1 MSEEVNLSE
10 ESNNSENE
18 ANNPE
23 NEANNSENE
32 PLDQKE
38 LLEDVAEIRQMI
50 HQQRFAECNPM
61 LFAII
66 KNCPNQQ
73 PYIHRLVQGL
83 LSTVIA
89 NLSLFQRKKMS
100 SVMLGFLKQ
109 DAKAIKEFEIPET
122 TPETRAKLVSEAIS
136 ELDQF
141 LVDVE
146 MDIRSELGVFKD
158 LKKKG
163 EEIDVK
169 EVKPTLEKFV
179 SREAML
185 FLNHDLSK
193 EEQDQAS
200 ATLYQEW
207 EECREKIFGRFVSSG
222 HWNDEE
228 RAEVKDTILSP
239 TVDSLTSQLL
249 VSAITLSAAT
259 VFDMGKFTLLY
270 DIYRQ
275 TDDDEVKVRAL
286 LGWLLV
292 SMNSS
297 CYEQHPDF
305 LSFAEQLTE
314 DCKNDSDLLAEIIK
328 AQKMLA
334 VTVFSEQKSIDYTN
348 DIMSSL
354 SKRFLGDLKNKV
366 ADLLEADEDM
376 RNIFGVEDD
385 EETSDEESPIRS
397 VDINTD
403 EDGDP
408 ALNVGVDS
416 PLSMDEMMDKGIDI
430 LLPQFKMLRDQTEFF
445 THLYNWFMPFYL
457 KNPHITE
464 ALGFVDEKR
473 KFCKAF
479 CSTAR
484 SCPADAY
491 SLANL
496 IVSHPNEIPEN
507 IVDCYDDPE
516 DEEDGSKPA
525 DEEEIVNEFFK
536 EPEEHRAKR
545 IRINY
550 IRNLLRFSKFYKE
563 KDELFT
569 ILDELDDDKPAYA
582 VLAGPLFQDEFFDKY
597 RMAIARYSFR
607 REFPDMVDVMLE
619 GVPCDTLEMHFMKGW
634 VCMQKEDDHSLRMAV
649 DHFKEMLKMQPDMK
663 PVYLQ
668 LGICY
673 RKLCQVDEY
682 LENFDKLMEFK
693 DSFSEEEL
701 FELKLEKLKF
711 IVMNNRLEEA
721 MPLAYELDYTHPE
734 SQMAG
739 ALLTQLLIKIGGEH
753 TEGNFQKAHQR
764 LDEYFAEVNEL
775 FGSFEKMKKSGKDP
789 KNMMM
794 QAMDLFFK
802 MMKNDKAAEAYNNY
816 SLGLLAL
823 IEHQPKKAVG
833 PFFRAYAY
841 YEDKDQDVF
850 FEVLR
855 EDYKW
860 LKNYGCSFTDIMI
873 IYNQVVAEHQQSQ
886 EELKKY
892 ADKSE

>member
-10 ESNNSENE
+10 ESNN
-18 ANNPE
+18 PE
-23 NEANNSENE
+23 EVLA
-32 PLDQKE
+32 QKE
-38 LLEDVAEIRQMI
+38 LLEDVVEIRQMI

-66 KNCPNQQ
+66 KNSPNHL

-89 NLSLFQRKKMS
+89 SLSLFQRKKMS
-100 SVMLGFLKQ
+100 TEMLDFLKL
-109 DAKAIKEFEIPET
+109 DAKAIKEFKIPET
-122 TPETRAKLVSEAIS
+122 TPEARAKLVSDAIS

-141 LVDVE
+141 LVDIE
-146 MDIRSELGVFKD
+146 MDIRSEQGIFKD
-158 LKKKG
+158 LKKQG
-163 EEIDVK
+163 EAIDIK

-200 ATLYQEW
+200 VRLYQEW
-207 EECREKIFGRFVSSG
+207 EEYREKIFDRFVSSG
-222 HWNDEE
+222 YWNDEE
-228 RAEVKDTILSP
+228 RAVVKDTILSP

-259 VFDMGKFTLLY
+259 VFDMGKFTLLF

-275 TDDDEVKVRAL
+275 ADDDEVKVRAL

-292 SMNSS
+292 SMKSNS
-297 CYEQHPDF
+297 YEQHPDF
-305 LSFAEQLTE
+305 RSFAEQLTE
-314 DCKNDSDLLAEIIK
+314 DCKNDPDLLAEIIK

-348 DIMSSL
+348 DIMASL
-354 SKRFLGDLKNKV
+354 SKRFLGDLKDKV
-366 ADLLEADEDM
+366 ANLLEADEDM
-376 RNIFGVEDD
+376 QNIFGIEDD
-385 EETSDEESPIRS
+385 EETSEESPIRS

-403 EDGDP
+403 EDGIPNLD
-408 ALNVGVDS
+408 VDMDS

-516 DEEDGSKPA
+516 DEGDGSEPA

-536 EPEEHRAKR
+536 EPGEHRAKR

-550 IRNLLRFSKFYKE
+550 IRNLLRFSKFYTA
-563 KDELFT
+563 KDEIFN

-607 REFPDMVDVMLE
+607 REFPDLVEVMLE

-634 VCMQKEDDHSLRMAV
+634 VCMQKGDNHSLCMAV
-649 DHFKEMLKMQPDMK
+649 DHFKKMLKIKPDMK
-663 PVYLQ
+663 QVYLQ

-673 RKLCQVDEY
+673 RNLIQVDEY

-701 FELKLEKLKF
+701 FELKLDKLKF
-711 IVMNNRLEEA
+711 IVMNNRFEEA

-734 SQMAG
+734 NQMAG

-753 TEGNFQKAHQR
+753 AEENFQKAHQR

-775 FGSFEKMKKSGKDP
+775 FGSFEKMKKEGKDT

-802 MMKNDKAAEAYNNY
+802 MMKNDKLAEAYNNY

-823 IEHQPKKAVG
+823 IEHQPKKAMG

-841 YEDKDQDVF
+841 YVEKDENVF
-850 FEVLR
+850 FEALK

-860 LKNYGCSFTDIMI
+860 LKNYGCSYTDLMI
-873 IYNQVVAEHQQSQ
+873 IYNQVVAEHQKSQ
-886 EELKKY
+886 EEIKKY

>member
-10 ESNNSENE
+10 ESNN
-18 ANNPE
+18 PE
-23 NEANNSENE
+23 EDV
-32 PLDQKE
+32 LDQDF
-38 LLEDVAEIRQMI
+38 LLEKVDEMRDLI
-50 HQQRFAECNPM
+50 HQQRFTECKPI
-61 LFAII
+61 LVAIFE
-66 KNCPNQQ
+66 NCPNHKQ
-73 PYIHRLVQGL
+73 YMRRLMHGL
-83 LSTVIA
+83 LKTVLA
-89 NLSLFQRKKMS
+89 NMSLLQCKKLPDD
-100 SVMLGFLKQ
+100 MLGFLKQ
-109 DAKAIKEFEIPET
+109 YVKPSEELDIPEM
-122 TPETRAKLVSEAIS
+122 TPEARTKFVFGAVS
-136 ELDQF
+136 ELDQL
-141 LVDVE
+141 LVDIE
-146 MDIRSELGVFKD
+146 MDIRSDQGIFKD
-158 LKKKG
+158 LKKQG
-163 EEIDVK
+163 EAIDIK

-200 ATLYQEW
+200 ARLYQEW
-207 EECREKIFGRFVSSG
+207 EEFREKIFDRFVSSG
-222 HWNDEE
+222 YWNNEE
-228 RAEVKDTILSP
+228 RAVVKDTILSP

-270 DIYRQ
+270 HIYRLA
-275 TDDDEVKVRAL
+275 DDDEVKVRAL

-292 SMNSS
+292 STNCG
-297 CYEQHPDF
+297 CYEQQPDF
-305 LSFAEQLTE
+305 RSFAEQLTE
-314 DCKNDSDLLAEIIK
+314 DCKNDPDLLAEIIK

-348 DIMSSL
+348 DIMASL
-354 SKRFLGDLKNKV
+354 SKRFLGELRDKV

-376 RNIFGVEDD
+376 RNIFGIEDD
-385 EETSDEESPIRS
+385 EETSEESPIRS
-397 VDINTD
+397 DDTNTD
-403 EDGDP
+403 EDRIPNLD
-408 ALNVGVDS
+408 ADIES

-516 DEEDGSKPA
+516 DEEDGSESA
-525 DEEEIVNEFFK
+525 DEEEIVKEFFN
-536 EPEEHRAKR
+536 EPEEHHAKR

-550 IRNLLRFSKFYKE
+550 IRNLMRFSKFYTA
-563 KDELFT
+563 KDEIFN

-607 REFPDMVDVMLE
+607 REFPDLVEVMLE

-634 VCMQKEDDHSLRMAV
+634 VCMQKGDNHSLRMAV
-649 DHFKEMLKMQPDMK
+649 DHFKKMLKIKPDMK
-663 PVYLQ
+663 QVYLQ
-668 LGICY
+668 LGTCY
-673 RKLCQVDEY
+673 RNLIQVDEY

-701 FELKLEKLKF
+701 FELKLDKLKF
-711 IVMNNRLEEA
+711 IVMNNRFEEA

-734 SQMAG
+734 NQMAG

-753 TEGNFQKAHQR
+753 AEENFQKAHQR

-775 FGSFEKMKKSGKDP
+775 FGNFEKMKKAGKDT

-802 MMKNDKAAEAYNNY
+802 MMKNDKLAEAYNNY

-823 IEHQPKKAVG
+823 IEHQPKKAMG
-833 PFFRAYAY
+833 PFFRVYAY
-841 YEDKDQDVF
+841 YVEKDENVF
-850 FEVLR
+850 FEALK

-860 LKNYGCSFTDIMI
+860 LKNYGCSYTDLMI
-873 IYNQVVAEHQQSQ
+873 IYNQVVAEHQKSQ
-886 EELKKY
+886 EEIKKY

>member
-10 ESNNSENE
+10 ESNN
-18 ANNPE
+18 PE
-23 NEANNSENE
+23 EVLA
-32 PLDQKE
+32 QKE
-38 LLEDVAEIRQMI
+38 LLEDVVEIRQMI

-66 KNCPNQQ
+66 KNSPNHQ

-89 NLSLFQRKKMS
+89 SLSLFQRKKIS
-100 SVMLGFLKQ
+100 TEMLGFLKL
-109 DAKAIKEFEIPET
+109 DAKAVKEFKIPET
-122 TPETRAKLVSEAIS
+122 TPEGRAKLVSDAIS

-141 LVDVE
+141 LVDIE
-146 MDIRSELGVFKD
+146 MDIRSEQGIFKD
-158 LKKKG
+158 LKKQG
-163 EEIDVK
+163 EAIDIK

-200 ATLYQEW
+200 ARLYQEW
-207 EECREKIFGRFVSSG
+207 EEYREKIFDRFVTAG
-222 HWNDEE
+222 YWNDEE
-228 RAEVKDTILSP
+228 RAVVKDTILSP

-270 DIYRQ
+270 DIYRLA
-275 TDDDEVKVRAL
+275 DDDEVKVRAL

-292 SMNSS
+292 STNCG

-305 LSFAEQLTE
+305 RSFAEQLTE
-314 DCKNDSDLLAEIIK
+314 DCKNDPDLLAEIIK

-348 DIMSSL
+348 DIMASL
-354 SKRFLGDLKNKV
+354 SKRFLGDLKDKV

-376 RNIFGVEDD
+376 RNIFEIDED
-385 EETSDEESPIRS
+385 EETSEESPIRS

-403 EDGDP
+403 EDGIDNLD
-408 ALNVGVDS
+408 ADIES

-516 DEEDGSKPA
+516 DEEDGSVSA
-525 DEEEIVNEFFK
+525 DEEEIVKEFFN

-550 IRNLLRFSKFYKE
+550 IRNLMRFSKFYTA
-563 KDELFT
+563 KDEVFN

-607 REFPDMVDVMLE
+607 REFPDLVEVMLE

-634 VCMQKEDDHSLRMAV
+634 VCMQKGDNHSLCMAV
-649 DHFKEMLKMQPDMK
+649 DHFKKMLKIKPDMK
-663 PVYLQ
+663 QVYLQ

-673 RKLCQVDEY
+673 RNLIQMDEY

-701 FELKLEKLKF
+701 FELKLDKLKF
-711 IVMNNRLEEA
+711 IVMNNRFEEA

-734 SQMAG
+734 NQMAG

-753 TEGNFQKAHQR
+753 AEENFQKAHQR

-775 FGSFEKMKKSGKDP
+775 FGSFEKMKKAGKDT

-802 MMKNDKAAEAYNNY
+802 MMKNDKLAEAYNNY

-823 IEHQPKKAVG
+823 IEHQPKKAMG

-841 YEDKDQDVF
+841 YVEKDENVF
-850 FEVLR
+850 FEALK

-860 LKNYGCSFTDIMI
+860 LKNYGCSYTDLMI
-873 IYNQVVAEHQQSQ
+873 IYNQVVAEHQKSQ
-886 EELKKY
+886 EEIKKY

>member
-10 ESNNSENE
+10 ESNN
-18 ANNPE
+18 PE
-23 NEANNSENE
+23 EDV
-32 PLDQKE
+32 LDQDF
-38 LLEDVAEIRQMI
+38 LLEKVDEMRDLI
-50 HQQRFAECNPM
+50 HQQRFTECKPI
-61 LFAII
+61 LVAIFE
-66 KNCPNQQ
+66 NCPNHKQ
-73 PYIHRLVQGL
+73 YMRRLMHGL
-83 LSTVIA
+83 LKTVLA
-89 NLSLFQRKKMS
+89 NMSLLQCKKLPDD
-100 SVMLGFLKQ
+100 MLGFLKQ
-109 DAKAIKEFEIPET
+109 YVKPSEELDIPEM
-122 TPETRAKLVSEAIS
+122 TPEARTKFVFGAVS
-136 ELDQF
+136 ELDQL
-141 LVDVE
+141 LVDIE
-146 MDIRSELGVFKD
+146 MDIRSDQGIFKD
-158 LKKKG
+158 LKKQG
-163 EEIDVK
+163 EAIDIK

-200 ATLYQEW
+200 ARLYQEW
-207 EECREKIFGRFVSSG
+207 EEYREKIFDRFVSSG
-222 HWNDEE
+222 YWNNEE
-228 RAEVKDTILSP
+228 RAVVKDTILSP

-270 DIYRQ
+270 DIYRLA
-275 TDDDEVKVRAL
+275 DDDEVKVRAL

-292 SMNSS
+292 STNCGS
-297 CYEQHPDF
+297 YEQQPDF
-305 LSFAEQLTE
+305 RSFAEQLTE
-314 DCKNDSDLLAEIIK
+314 DCKNDPDLLAEIIK

-348 DIMSSL
+348 DIMASL
-354 SKRFLGDLKNKV
+354 SKRFLDDLRDKV

-376 RNIFGVEDD
+376 RNIFGIEDD
-385 EETSDEESPIRS
+385 EETSEESPIRS
-397 VDINTD
+397 DDTNTD
-403 EDGDP
+403 EDRIP
-408 ALNVGVDS
+408 NLNADIES

-496 IVSHPNEIPEN
+496 IVSHSNEIPEN

-516 DEEDGSKPA
+516 DEEDGSESA
-525 DEEEIVNEFFK
+525 DEEEIVKEFFN

-563 KDELFT
+563 KDELFN

-607 REFPDMVDVMLE
+607 REFPDLVEVMLE

-634 VCMQKEDDHSLRMAV
+634 VCMQKGDNHSLRMAV
-649 DHFKEMLKMQPDMK
+649 DHFKKMLKIKPDMK
-663 PVYLQ
+663 QVYLQ
-668 LGICY
+668 LGTCY
-673 RKLCQVDEY
+673 RNLIQVDEY

-701 FELKLEKLKF
+701 FELKLDKLKF
-711 IVMNNRLEEA
+711 IVMNNRFEEA

-734 SQMAG
+734 NQMAG

-753 TEGNFQKAHQR
+753 AEENFQKAHQR

-775 FGSFEKMKKSGKDP
+775 FGSFEKMKKAGKDT

-802 MMKNDKAAEAYNNY
+802 MMKNDKLAEAYNNY

-823 IEHQPKKAVG
+823 IEHQPKKAMG
-833 PFFRAYAY
+833 PFFRVYAY
-841 YEDKDQDVF
+841 YVEKDENVF
-850 FEVLR
+850 FEALK

-860 LKNYGCSFTDIMI
+860 LKNYGCSYTDLMI
-873 IYNQVVAEHQQSQ
+873 IYNQVVAEHQKSQ
-886 EELKKY
+886 EEIKKY

>member
-10 ESNNSENE
+10 ESNN
-18 ANNPE
+18 PE
-23 NEANNSENE
+23 EDV
-32 PLDQKE
+32 LDQDF
-38 LLEDVAEIRQMI
+38 LLEKVDEMRDLI
-50 HQQRFAECNPM
+50 HQQRFTECKPI
-61 LFAII
+61 LVAIFE
-66 KNCPNQQ
+66 NCPNHKQ
-73 PYIHRLVQGL
+73 YMRRLMHGL
-83 LSTVIA
+83 LKTVLA
-89 NLSLFQRKKMS
+89 NMSLLQCKKLPDD
-100 SVMLGFLKQ
+100 MLGFLKQ
-109 DAKAIKEFEIPET
+109 YVKPSEELDIPEM
-122 TPETRAKLVSEAIS
+122 TPEARTKFVFGAVS
-136 ELDQF
+136 ELDQL
-141 LVDVE
+141 LVDIE
-146 MDIRSELGVFKD
+146 MDIRSDQGIFKD
-158 LKKKG
+158 LKKQG
-163 EEIDVK
+163 EAIDIK

-200 ATLYQEW
+200 ARLYQEW
-207 EECREKIFGRFVSSG
+207 EEYREKIFDRFVSSG
-222 HWNDEE
+222 YWNNEE
-228 RAEVKDTILSP
+228 RAVVKDTILSP

-270 DIYRQ
+270 DIYRLA
-275 TDDDEVKVRAL
+275 DDDEVKVRAL

-292 SMNSS
+292 STNCGS
-297 CYEQHPDF
+297 YEQQPDF
-305 LSFAEQLTE
+305 RSFAEQLTE
-314 DCKNDSDLLAEIIK
+314 DCKNDPDLLAEIIK

-348 DIMSSL
+348 DIMASL
-354 SKRFLGDLKNKV
+354 SKRFLDDLRDKV
-366 ADLLEADEDM
+366 VDLLEADEDM
-376 RNIFGVEDD
+376 RNIFGIEDD
-385 EETSDEESPIRS
+385 EETSEESPIRS
-397 VDINTD
+397 DDTNTD
-403 EDGDP
+403 EDRIPNLD
-408 ALNVGVDS
+408 ADIES

-516 DEEDGSKPA
+516 DEEDGSESA
-525 DEEEIVNEFFK
+525 DEEEIVKEFFN

-550 IRNLLRFSKFYKE
+550 IRNLMRFSKFYTA
-563 KDELFT
+563 KDEIFN
-569 ILDELDDDKPAYA
+569 IFDELDDDKPAYA

-607 REFPDMVDVMLE
+607 REFPDLVEVMLE

-634 VCMQKEDDHSLRMAV
+634 VCMQKGDNHSLRMAV
-649 DHFKEMLKMQPDMK
+649 DHFKKMLKIKPDMK
-663 PVYLQ
+663 QVYLQ
-668 LGICY
+668 LGTCY
-673 RKLCQVDEY
+673 RNLIQVDEY

-701 FELKLEKLKF
+701 FELKLDKLKF
-711 IVMNNRLEEA
+711 IVMNNRFEEA

-734 SQMAG
+734 NQMAG

-753 TEGNFQKAHQR
+753 AEENFQKAHQR

-775 FGSFEKMKKSGKDP
+775 FGSFEKMKKAGKDT

-802 MMKNDKAAEAYNNY
+802 MMKNDKLAEAYNNY

-823 IEHQPKKAVG
+823 IEHQPKKAMG
-833 PFFRAYAY
+833 PFFRVYAY
-841 YEDKDQDVF
+841 YVEKDENVF
-850 FEVLR
+850 FEALK

-860 LKNYGCSFTDIMI
+860 LKNYGCSYTDLMI
-873 IYNQVVAEHQQSQ
+873 IYNQVVAEHQKSQ
-886 EELKKY
+886 EEIKKY

>member
-10 ESNNSENE
+10 ESNN
-18 ANNPE
+18 PE
-23 NEANNSENE
+23 EDV
-32 PLDQKE
+32 LDQDF
-38 LLEDVAEIRQMI
+38 LLEKIDEMRQLI
-50 HQQRFAECNPM
+50 HQQRFSECKPM
-61 LFAII
+61 LVEVFTPFSSNKQYINRLLQSLLTSLFA
-66 KNCPNQQ
+66 NM
-73 PYIHRLVQGL
+73 
-83 LSTVIA
+83 
-89 NLSLFQRKKMS
+89 SLFQRKKIPDGVFGIPIEHNKS
-100 SVMLGFLKQ
+100 
-109 DAKAIKEFEIPET
+109 FEELDIPEM
-122 TPETRAKLVSEAIS
+122 TPEARAKYIS
-136 ELDQF
+136 STISGLDQL

-146 MDIRSELGVFKD
+146 MDIRSDQGVFKD
-158 LKKKG
+158 LKKQG
-163 EEIDVK
+163 EAIDIK

-200 ATLYQEW
+200 ARLYQEW
-207 EECREKIFGRFVSSG
+207 EEYREKIFGRFVSSG
-222 HWNDEE
+222 HWTDEE
-228 RAEVKDTILSP
+228 CAAVKDTILSP

-297 CYEQHPDF
+297 YCEQHPDF
-305 LSFAEQLTE
+305 RSFAEQLTE
-314 DCKNDSDLLAEIIK
+314 DCKNDQDLLADIIK

-366 ADLLEADEDM
+366 ADLLDADEDM
-376 RNIFGVEDD
+376 RNLFEIDED
-385 EETSDEESPIRS
+385 EETSEEESPIRS

-403 EDGDP
+403 EDGVDN
-408 ALNVGVDS
+408 LNVGVDS

-430 LLPQFKMLRDQTEFF
+430 LLPQFKMLRDQTDFF

-457 KNPHITE
+457 KNPHVTE

-496 IVSHPNEIPEN
+496 IISHPNEIPEN

-516 DEEDGSKPA
+516 DEGDGSEPA
-525 DEEEIVNEFFK
+525 DEEEIVDEFFK
-536 EPEEHRAKR
+536 EPGEHRAKR

-550 IRNLLRFSKFYKE
+550 IRNLLRFSKFYKG

-607 REFPDMVDVMLE
+607 REFPDMVEVMLE

-649 DHFKEMLKMQPDMK
+649 SHFKEMLKMQPDMK
-663 PVYLQ
+663 QVYLQ

-673 RKLCQVDEY
+673 RNLIQVDEY

-701 FELKLEKLKF
+701 FELKLDKLKF
-711 IVMNNRLEEA
+711 IVMNNRFEEA

-734 SQMAG
+734 NQMAG

-753 TEGNFQKAHQR
+753 AEENFQKAHQR
-764 LDEYFAEVNEL
+764 LDEYFAEANEL
-775 FGSFEKMKKSGKDP
+775 FGSFEKMKKEGKDT

-823 IEHQPKKAVG
+823 IEHQPKKALE

-841 YEDKDQDVF
+841 YVEKDENVF
-850 FEVLR
+850 FEALK

-860 LKNYGCSFTDIMI
+860 LKNYGCSYTDLMI
-873 IYNQVVAEHQQSQ
+873 IYNQVVAEHQQT
-886 EELKKY
+886 EDELKKY

>member
-10 ESNNSENE
+10 ESNN
-18 ANNPE
+18 PE
-23 NEANNSENE
+23 EDV
-32 PLDQKE
+32 LDQDF
-38 LLEDVAEIRQMI
+38 LLEKVDEMRDLI
-50 HQQRFAECNPM
+50 HQQRFTECKPI
-61 LFAII
+61 LVAIFE
-66 KNCPNQQ
+66 NCPNHKQ
-73 PYIHRLVQGL
+73 YMRRLMHGL
-83 LSTVIA
+83 LKTVLA
-89 NLSLFQRKKMS
+89 NMSLLQCKKLPDD
-100 SVMLGFLKQ
+100 MLGFLKQ
-109 DAKAIKEFEIPET
+109 YVKPSEELDIPEM
-122 TPETRAKLVSEAIS
+122 TPEARTKFVFGAVS
-136 ELDQF
+136 ELDQL
-141 LVDVE
+141 LVDIE
-146 MDIRSELGVFKD
+146 MDIRSDQGIFKD
-158 LKKKG
+158 LKKQG
-163 EEIDVK
+163 EAIDIK

-200 ATLYQEW
+200 ARLYQEW
-207 EECREKIFGRFVSSG
+207 EEYREKIFDRFVSSG
-222 HWNDEE
+222 YWNNEE
-228 RAEVKDTILSP
+228 RAVVKDTILSP

-270 DIYRQ
+270 DIYRLA
-275 TDDDEVKVRAL
+275 DDDEVKVRAL

-292 SMNSS
+292 STNCGS
-297 CYEQHPDF
+297 YEQQPDF
-305 LSFAEQLTE
+305 RSFAEQLTE
-314 DCKNDSDLLAEIIK
+314 DCKNDPDLLAEIIK

-348 DIMSSL
+348 DIMASL
-354 SKRFLGDLKNKV
+354 SKRFLDDLRDKV

-376 RNIFGVEDD
+376 RNIFGIEDD
-385 EETSDEESPIRS
+385 EETSEESPIRS
-397 VDINTD
+397 DDTNTD
-403 EDGDP
+403 EDRIPNLD
-408 ALNVGVDS
+408 ADIES

-496 IVSHPNEIPEN
+496 IVSHSNEIPEN

-516 DEEDGSKPA
+516 DEEDGSESA
-525 DEEEIVNEFFK
+525 DEEEIVKEFFN

-550 IRNLLRFSKFYKE
+550 IRNFMRFSKFYTA
-563 KDELFT
+563 KDEIFN
-569 ILDELDDDKPAYA
+569 IFDELDDDKPAYA

-607 REFPDMVDVMLE
+607 REFPDLVEVMLE

-634 VCMQKEDDHSLRMAV
+634 VCMQKGDNHSLRMAV
-649 DHFKEMLKMQPDMK
+649 DHFKKMLKIKPDMK
-663 PVYLQ
+663 QVYLQ
-668 LGICY
+668 LGTCY
-673 RKLCQVDEY
+673 RNLIQVDEY

-701 FELKLEKLKF
+701 FELKLDKLKF
-711 IVMNNRLEEA
+711 IVMNNRFEEA

-734 SQMAG
+734 NQMAG

-753 TEGNFQKAHQR
+753 AEENFQKAHQR

-775 FGSFEKMKKSGKDP
+775 FGSFEKMKKAGKDT

-802 MMKNDKAAEAYNNY
+802 MMKNDKLAEAYNNY

-823 IEHQPKKAVG
+823 IEHQPKKAMG
-833 PFFRAYAY
+833 PFFRVYAY
-841 YEDKDQDVF
+841 YVEKDENVF
-850 FEVLR
+850 FEALK

-860 LKNYGCSFTDIMI
+860 LKNYGCSYTDLMI
-873 IYNQVVAEHQQSQ
+873 IYNQVVAEHQKSQ
-886 EELKKY
+886 EEIKKY

>member
-10 ESNNSENE
+10 ESNN
-18 ANNPE
+18 PE
-23 NEANNSENE
+23 EDV
-32 PLDQKE
+32 LDQDF
-38 LLEDVAEIRQMI
+38 LLEKVDEMRDLI
-50 HQQRFAECNPM
+50 HQQRFAECKPM
-61 LFAII
+61 LVAIFE
-66 KNCPNQQ
+66 NCPNHKQ
-73 PYIHRLVQGL
+73 YMRRLMHGL
-83 LSTVIA
+83 LTTVLA
-89 NLSLFQRKKMS
+89 NMSLLQRKKLPDD
-100 SVMLGFLKQ
+100 MLGILKQ
-109 DAKAIKEFEIPET
+109 YVKPSEELDIPEM
-122 TPETRAKLVSEAIS
+122 TPEARTKFVFGAVS
-136 ELDQF
+136 ELDQ
-141 LVDVE
+141 LLEDIE
-146 MDIRSELGVFKD
+146 MDIRSDQGVFKD
-158 LKKKG
+158 LKKLG
-163 EEIDVK
+163 EEIDIK
-169 EVKPTLEKFV
+169 EVKSTLEKFV

-200 ATLYQEW
+200 ARLYQEW

-222 HWNDEE
+222 HWTDEE
-228 RAEVKDTILSP
+228 RAAVKDTILSP

-270 DIYRQ
+270 DIYCQ
-275 TDDDEVKVRAL
+275 ADDDEVKVRAL

-292 SMNSS
+292 SMKSNS
-297 CYEQHPDF
+297 YEQHPDF
-305 LSFAEQLTE
+305 RSFAEQLTE
-314 DCKNDSDLLAEIIK
+314 DCKNDPDLLADIIK

-334 VTVFSEQKSIDYTN
+334 VTVFSEQKSIDYTK

-354 SKRFLGDLKNKV
+354 SKRFLGELKNKV
-366 ADLLEADEDM
+366 ADLLDADEDM
-376 RNIFGVEDD
+376 RNLFEIDED
-385 EETSDEESPIRS
+385 EETSEEESPIRS

-403 EDGDP
+403 EDGIPNLD
-408 ALNVGVDS
+408 VDMDS

-516 DEEDGSKPA
+516 DEGDGSESA

-536 EPEEHRAKR
+536 EPGEHRAKR

-563 KDELFT
+563 KDEIFT

-634 VCMQKEDDHSLRMAV
+634 VCMKKDEEYSLRMAV
-649 DHFKEMLKMQPDMK
+649 DHFKEMLNIKPGMK
-663 PVYLQ
+663 QVYLQ

-673 RKLCQVDEY
+673 RSLFQVDEY

-701 FELKLEKLKF
+701 FELKLDKLKF
-711 IVMNNRLEEA
+711 IVMNNRFEEA

-734 SQMAG
+734 NQMAG

-753 TEGNFQKAHQR
+753 AEENFQKAHQR

-775 FGSFEKMKKSGKDP
+775 FGSFDKMKKSGKDT

-802 MMKNDKAAEAYNNY
+802 MMKNDKLAEAYNNY
-816 SLGLLAL
+816 SQGLLAL
-823 IEHQPKKAVG
+823 IEHQPKKAIG

-841 YEDKDQDVF
+841 YVEKDEDVF
-850 FEVLR
+850 FEALK

-860 LKNYGCSFTDIMI
+860 LKNYGCSYTDLMI
-873 IYNQVVAEHQQSQ
+873 IYNQVVAEHQKSQ
-886 EELKKY
+886 EEIKKY

>member
-10 ESNNSENE
+10 ESNN
-18 ANNPE
+18 PE
-23 NEANNSENE
+23 EDV
-32 PLDQKE
+32 LDQDF
-38 LLEDVAEIRQMI
+38 LLEKVDEMRDLI
-50 HQQRFAECNPM
+50 HQQRFTECKPI
-61 LFAII
+61 LVAIFE
-66 KNCPNQQ
+66 NCPNHKQ
-73 PYIHRLVQGL
+73 YMRRLMHGL
-83 LSTVIA
+83 LKTVLA
-89 NLSLFQRKKMS
+89 NMSLLQCKKLPDD
-100 SVMLGFLKQ
+100 MLGFLKQ
-109 DAKAIKEFEIPET
+109 YVKPSEELDIPEM
-122 TPETRAKLVSEAIS
+122 TPEARTKFVFGAVS
-136 ELDQF
+136 ELDQL
-141 LVDVE
+141 LVDIE
-146 MDIRSELGVFKD
+146 MDIRSDQGIFKD
-158 LKKKG
+158 LKKQG
-163 EEIDVK
+163 EAIDIK

-200 ATLYQEW
+200 ARLYQEW
-207 EECREKIFGRFVSSG
+207 EEYREKIFDRFVSSG
-222 HWNDEE
+222 YWNNEE
-228 RAEVKDTILSP
+228 RAVVKDTILSP

-270 DIYRQ
+270 DIYRLA
-275 TDDDEVKVRAL
+275 DDDEVKVRAL

-292 SMNSS
+292 STNCGS
-297 CYEQHPDF
+297 YEQQPDF
-305 LSFAEQLTE
+305 RSFAEQLTE
-314 DCKNDSDLLAEIIK
+314 DCKNDPDLLAEIIK

-348 DIMSSL
+348 DIMASL
-354 SKRFLGDLKNKV
+354 SKRFLDDLRDKV

-376 RNIFGVEDD
+376 RNIFGIEDD
-385 EETSDEESPIRS
+385 EETSEESPIRS
-397 VDINTD
+397 DDTNTD
-403 EDGDP
+403 EDRIPNLD
-408 ALNVGVDS
+408 ADIES

-496 IVSHPNEIPEN
+496 IVSHSNEIPEN

-516 DEEDGSKPA
+516 DEEDGSESA
-525 DEEEIVNEFFK
+525 DEEEIVKEFFN

-550 IRNLLRFSKFYKE
+550 IRNLMRFSKFYTA
-563 KDELFT
+563 KDEIFN
-569 ILDELDDDKPAYA
+569 IFDELDDDKPAYA

-607 REFPDMVDVMLE
+607 REFPDLVEVMLE

-634 VCMQKEDDHSLRMAV
+634 VCMQKGDNHSLRMAV
-649 DHFKEMLKMQPDMK
+649 DHFKKMLKIKPDMK
-663 PVYLQ
+663 QVYLQ
-668 LGICY
+668 LGTCY
-673 RKLCQVDEY
+673 RNLIQVDEY

-701 FELKLEKLKF
+701 FELKLDKLKF
-711 IVMNNRLEEA
+711 IVMNNRFEEA
-721 MPLAYELDYTHPE
+721 MPLAYELDYTHSE
-734 SQMAG
+734 NQMAG

-753 TEGNFQKAHQR
+753 AEENFQKAHQR

-775 FGSFEKMKKSGKDP
+775 FGSFEKMKKAGKDT

-802 MMKNDKAAEAYNNY
+802 MMKNDKLAEAYNNY

-823 IEHQPKKAVG
+823 IEHQPKKAMG
-833 PFFRAYAY
+833 PFFRVYAY
-841 YEDKDQDVF
+841 YVEKDENVF
-850 FEVLR
+850 FEALK

-860 LKNYGCSFTDIMI
+860 LKNYGCSYTDLMI
-873 IYNQVVAEHQQSQ
+873 IYNQVVAEHQKSQ
-886 EELKKY
+886 EEIKKY

>member
-10 ESNNSENE
+10 ESNSQEE
-18 ANNPE
+18 E
-23 NEANNSENE
+23 V
-32 PLDQKE
+32 LDQDF
-38 LLEDVAEIRQMI
+38 LLEKVDEMRDLI
-50 HQQRFAECNPM
+50 HQQRFAECKPM
-61 LFAII
+61 LVAIFE
-66 KNCPNQQ
+66 NCPNHKQ
-73 PYIHRLVQGL
+73 YMRRLMHGL
-83 LSTVIA
+83 LTTVLA
-89 NLSLFQRKKMS
+89 NMSLLQRKKLPDD
-100 SVMLGFLKQ
+100 MLGILKQ
-109 DAKAIKEFEIPET
+109 YVKPSEELDIPEM
-122 TPETRAKLVSEAIS
+122 TPESRTKFVFGAVS
-136 ELDQF
+136 ELDQ
-141 LVDVE
+141 LLEDIE
-146 MDIRSELGVFKD
+146 MDIRSEQGIFKD
-158 LKKKG
+158 LKKQG
-163 EEIDVK
+163 EEIDIK

-200 ATLYQEW
+200 ARLYQEW
-207 EECREKIFGRFVSSG
+207 EEYREKIFDRFVSSG
-222 HWNDEE
+222 YWNDEE
-228 RAEVKDTILSP
+228 RAVVKDTILSP

-270 DIYRQ
+270 DIYRLA
-275 TDDDEVKVRAL
+275 DDDEVKVRAL

-292 SMNSS
+292 STNCG
-297 CYEQHPDF
+297 CYEQQPDF
-305 LSFAEQLTE
+305 RSFAEQLTE
-314 DCKNDSDLLAEIIK
+314 DCKNDQDLLAEIIK

-348 DIMSSL
+348 DIMASL
-354 SKRFLGDLKNKV
+354 SKRFLGDLKDKV
-366 ADLLEADEDM
+366 ANLLEADEDM
-376 RNIFGVEDD
+376 QNIFGIEDD
-385 EETSDEESPIRS
+385 EETSEESPIRS

-403 EDGDP
+403 EDGIPNLD
-408 ALNVGVDS
+408 VDMDS

-516 DEEDGSKPA
+516 DEGDGSEPA

-536 EPEEHRAKR
+536 EPGEHRAKR

-550 IRNLLRFSKFYKE
+550 IRNLLRFSKFYTA
-563 KDELFT
+563 KDEIFN

-607 REFPDMVDVMLE
+607 REFPDLVEVMLE

-634 VCMQKEDDHSLRMAV
+634 VCMQKGDNHSLCMAV
-649 DHFKEMLKMQPDMK
+649 DHFKKMLKIKPDMK
-663 PVYLQ
+663 QVYLQ

-673 RKLCQVDEY
+673 RNLIQVDEY

-701 FELKLEKLKF
+701 FELKLDKLKF
-711 IVMNNRLEEA
+711 IVMNNRFEEA

-734 SQMAG
+734 NQMAG

-753 TEGNFQKAHQR
+753 AEENFQKAHQR
-764 LDEYFAEVNEL
+764 LDEYFAEANEL
-775 FGSFEKMKKSGKDP
+775 FGSFEKMKKEGKDT

-823 IEHQPKKAVG
+823 IEHQPKKAMG

-841 YEDKDQDVF
+841 YVEKDENVF

-873 IYNQVVAEHQQSQ
+873 IYNQIVAEHQQSQ

>member
-1 MSEEVNLSE
+1 M
-10 ESNNSENE
+10 
-18 ANNPE
+18 
-23 NEANNSENE
+23 
-32 PLDQKE
+32 DQDF
-38 LLEDVAEIRQMI
+38 LLEKVDEMRQLI
-50 HQQRFAECNPM
+50 HQQRFTECKPLLVAVFTPLPSN
-61 LFAII
+61 
-66 KNCPNQQ
+66 KQYVN
-73 PYIHRLVQGL
+73 RLLQSL
-83 LSTVIA
+83 LTALAA
-89 NLSLFQRKKMS
+89 NMSLFQRKKIPDG
-100 SVMLGFLKQ
+100 VFGFPLQ
-109 DAKAIKEFEIPET
+109 HIKSFEELDIPEM
-122 TPETRAKLVSEAIS
+122 TPETRAKYISSAIS
-136 ELDQF
+136 GLDQ
-141 LVDVE
+141 LLEDIE
-146 MDIRSELGVFKD
+146 MDIRSDQGVFKD
-158 LKKKG
+158 LKKQG
-163 EEIDVK
+163 EAIDIK

-200 ATLYQEW
+200 ARLYQEW
-207 EECREKIFGRFVSSG
+207 EEYREKIFGRFVSSG
-222 HWNDEE
+222 HWTDEE
-228 RAEVKDTILSP
+228 CVAVKDSILSP

-297 CYEQHPDF
+297 YYEQQPDF
-305 LSFAEQLTE
+305 RSFAEQLTE
-314 DCKNDSDLLAEIIK
+314 DCKNDQDLLADIIK

-366 ADLLEADEDM
+366 ADLLDADEDM
-376 RNIFGVEDD
+376 RNLFEIDED
-385 EETSDEESPIRS
+385 EETSEEESPIRS

-403 EDGDP
+403 EDGIPNLD
-408 ALNVGVDS
+408 VDMDS

-516 DEEDGSKPA
+516 DEGDGSEPA

-536 EPEEHRAKR
+536 EPGEHRAKR

-550 IRNLLRFSKFYKE
+550 IRNLMRFSKFYKG

-569 ILDELDDDKPAYA
+569 ILDEQDDDKPAYA

-607 REFPDMVDVMLE
+607 REFPDMVEVMLE

-649 DHFKEMLKMQPDMK
+649 SHFKEMLKMQPDMK
-663 PVYLQ
+663 QVYLQ

-673 RKLCQVDEY
+673 RNLIQVDEY

-701 FELKLEKLKF
+701 FELKLDKLKF
-711 IVMNNRLEEA
+711 IVMNNRFEEA

-734 SQMAG
+734 NQMAG

-753 TEGNFQKAHQR
+753 AEENFQKAHQR
-764 LDEYFAEVNEL
+764 LDEYFAEANEL
-775 FGSFEKMKKSGKDP
+775 FGSFEKMKKEGKDT

-823 IEHQPKKAVG
+823 IEHQPKKALE

-841 YEDKDQDVF
+841 YVEKDENVF
-850 FEVLR
+850 FEALK

-860 LKNYGCSFTDIMI
+860 LKNYGCSYTDLMI
-873 IYNQVVAEHQQSQ
+873 IYNQVVAEHQQT
-886 EELKKY
+886 EDELKKY

>member
-10 ESNNSENE
+10 ESNN
-18 ANNPE
+18 PE
-23 NEANNSENE
+23 EV
-32 PLDQKE
+32 LDQDE
-38 LLEDVAEIRQMI
+38 LLEKIDEMRQLI
-50 HQQRFAECNPM
+50 HQQRFTECKPLLVAVFTPLPSN
-61 LFAII
+61 
-66 KNCPNQQ
+66 KQYVN
-73 PYIHRLVQGL
+73 RLLQSL
-83 LSTVIA
+83 LTALAA
-89 NLSLFQRKKMS
+89 NMSLFQRKKIPDG
-100 SVMLGFLKQ
+100 VFGFPLQ
-109 DAKAIKEFEIPET
+109 HIKSFEELDIPEM
-122 TPETRAKLVSEAIS
+122 TPETRAKYISSAIS
-136 ELDQF
+136 GLDQ
-141 LVDVE
+141 LLEDIE
-146 MDIRSELGVFKD
+146 MDIRSDQGVFKD
-158 LKKKG
+158 LKKQG
-163 EEIDVK
+163 EAIDIK

-200 ATLYQEW
+200 ARLYQEW
-207 EECREKIFGRFVSSG
+207 EEYREKIFGRFVSSG
-222 HWNDEE
+222 HWTDEE
-228 RAEVKDTILSP
+228 CAAVKDTILSP

-297 CYEQHPDF
+297 YYEQQPDF
-305 LSFAEQLTE
+305 RSFAEQLTE
-314 DCKNDSDLLAEIIK
+314 DCKNDQDLLADIIK

-366 ADLLEADEDM
+366 ADLLDADEDM
-376 RNIFGVEDD
+376 RNLFEIDED
-385 EETSDEESPIRS
+385 EETSEEESPIRS

-403 EDGDP
+403 EDGVDN
-408 ALNVGVDS
+408 LNVGVDS

-430 LLPQFKMLRDQTEFF
+430 LLPQFKMLRDQTDFF

-457 KNPHITE
+457 KNPHVTE

-496 IVSHPNEIPEN
+496 IISHPNEIPEN

-516 DEEDGSKPA
+516 DEGDGSEPA

-536 EPEEHRAKR
+536 EPGEHRAKR

-550 IRNLLRFSKFYKE
+550 IRNLLRFSKFYKG

-607 REFPDMVDVMLE
+607 REFPDMVEVMLE

-649 DHFKEMLKMQPDMK
+649 SHFKEMLKMQPDMK
-663 PVYLQ
+663 QVYLQ

-673 RKLCQVDEY
+673 RNLIQVDEY

-701 FELKLEKLKF
+701 FELKLDKLKF
-711 IVMNNRLEEA
+711 IVMNNRFEEA

-734 SQMAG
+734 NQMAG

-753 TEGNFQKAHQR
+753 AEENFQKAHQR
-764 LDEYFAEVNEL
+764 LDEYFAEANEL
-775 FGSFEKMKKSGKDP
+775 FGSFEKMKKEGKDT

-823 IEHQPKKAVG
+823 IEHQPKKALE

-841 YEDKDQDVF
+841 YVEKDENVF
-850 FEVLR
+850 FEALK

-860 LKNYGCSFTDIMI
+860 LKNYGCSYTDLMLSLIHI
-873 IYNQVVAEHQQSQ
+873 
-886 EELKKY
+886 
-892 ADKSE
+892 

>member
-10 ESNNSENE
+10 ESNSQEE
-18 ANNPE
+18 V
-23 NEANNSENE
+23 
-32 PLDQKE
+32 LDQDF
-38 LLEDVAEIRQMI
+38 LLEKVDEMRDLI
-50 HQQRFAECNPM
+50 HQQRFAECKPM
-61 LFAII
+61 LVAIFE
-66 KNCPNQQ
+66 NCPNHKQ
-73 PYIHRLVQGL
+73 YMRRLMHGL
-83 LSTVIA
+83 LTTVLA
-89 NLSLFQRKKMS
+89 NMSLLQRKKLPDD
-100 SVMLGFLKQ
+100 MLGILKQ
-109 DAKAIKEFEIPET
+109 YVKPSEELDIPEM
-122 TPETRAKLVSEAIS
+122 TPEARTKFVFGAVS
-136 ELDQF
+136 ELDQ
-141 LVDVE
+141 LLEDIE
-146 MDIRSELGVFKD
+146 MDIRSEQGIFKD
-158 LKKKG
+158 LKKQG
-163 EEIDVK
+163 EAIDIK

-200 ATLYQEW
+200 ARLYQEW
-207 EECREKIFGRFVSSG
+207 EEYREKIFDRFVSSG
-222 HWNDEE
+222 YWNDEE
-228 RAEVKDTILSP
+228 RAVVKDTILSP

-270 DIYRQ
+270 DIYRLA
-275 TDDDEVKVRAL
+275 DDDEVKVRAL

-292 SMNSS
+292 STNCG
-297 CYEQHPDF
+297 CYEQQPDF
-305 LSFAEQLTE
+305 RSFAEQLTE

-348 DIMSSL
+348 DIMASL
-354 SKRFLGDLKNKV
+354 SKRFLGDLKDKV
-366 ADLLEADEDM
+366 ANLLEADEDM
-376 RNIFGVEDD
+376 RNIFGIEDD
-385 EETSDEESPIRS
+385 EETSEESPIRS

-403 EDGDP
+403 EDGIPNLD
-408 ALNVGVDS
+408 VDMDS

-516 DEEDGSKPA
+516 DEGDGSEPA

-536 EPEEHRAKR
+536 EPGEHRAKR

-563 KDELFT
+563 KDEIFN

-607 REFPDMVDVMLE
+607 REFPDLVEVMLE

-634 VCMQKEDDHSLRMAV
+634 VCMQKGNNHSLRMAV
-649 DHFKEMLKMQPDMK
+649 DHFKKMLKIKPDMK
-663 PVYLQ
+663 QVYLQ

-673 RKLCQVDEY
+673 RNLIQVDEY

-701 FELKLEKLKF
+701 FELKLDKLKF
-711 IVMNNRLEEA
+711 LVMNNRLEEA

-734 SQMAG
+734 NQMAG

-753 TEGNFQKAHQR
+753 AEENFQKAHQR
-764 LDEYFAEVNEL
+764 LDEYFAEANEL
-775 FGSFEKMKKSGKDP
+775 FGSFEKMKKEGKDT

-823 IEHQPKKAVG
+823 IEHQPKKAMG

-841 YEDKDQDVF
+841 YVEKDENVF
-850 FEVLR
+850 FEALK

-860 LKNYGCSFTDIMI
+860 LKNYGCSYTDLMI
-873 IYNQVVAEHQQSQ
+873 IYNQIVAEHQQSQ
-886 EELKKY
+886 EEIKKY

>member
-10 ESNNSENE
+10 ESNN
-18 ANNPE
+18 PE
-23 NEANNSENE
+23 EV
-32 PLDQKE
+32 LDQDE
-38 LLEDVAEIRQMI
+38 LLEKIDEMRQLI
-50 HQQRFAECNPM
+50 HQQRFTECKPLLVAVFTPLPSN
-61 LFAII
+61 
-66 KNCPNQQ
+66 KQYVN
-73 PYIHRLVQGL
+73 RLLQSL
-83 LSTVIA
+83 LTALAA
-89 NLSLFQRKKMS
+89 NMSLFQRKKIPDG
-100 SVMLGFLKQ
+100 VFGFPLQ
-109 DAKAIKEFEIPET
+109 HIKSFEELDIPEM
-122 TPETRAKLVSEAIS
+122 TPETRAKYISSAIS
-136 ELDQF
+136 GLDQ
-141 LVDVE
+141 LLEDIE
-146 MDIRSELGVFKD
+146 MDIRSDQGVFKD
-158 LKKKG
+158 LKKQG
-163 EEIDVK
+163 EAIDIK

-200 ATLYQEW
+200 ARLYQEW
-207 EECREKIFGRFVSSG
+207 EEYREKIFGRFVSSG
-222 HWNDEE
+222 HWTDEE
-228 RAEVKDTILSP
+228 CAAVKDSILSP

-297 CYEQHPDF
+297 YCEQQPDF
-305 LSFAEQLTE
+305 RSFAEQLTE
-314 DCKNDSDLLAEIIK
+314 DCKNDQDLLADIIK

-366 ADLLEADEDM
+366 ADLLDADEDM
-376 RNIFGVEDD
+376 RNLFEIDED
-385 EETSDEESPIRS
+385 EETSEEESPIRS

-403 EDGDP
+403 EDGVDN
-408 ALNVGVDS
+408 LNVGVDS

-430 LLPQFKMLRDQTEFF
+430 LLPQFKMLRDQTDFF

-457 KNPHITE
+457 KNPHVTE

-496 IVSHPNEIPEN
+496 IISHPNEIPEN

-516 DEEDGSKPA
+516 DEGDGSEPA

-536 EPEEHRAKR
+536 EPGEHRAKR

-550 IRNLLRFSKFYKE
+550 IRNLLRFSKFYKG

-607 REFPDMVDVMLE
+607 REFPDLVEVMLE

-649 DHFKEMLKMQPDMK
+649 SHFKEMLKMQPDMK
-663 PVYLQ
+663 QVYLQ

-673 RKLCQVDEY
+673 RNLIQVDEY
-682 LENFDKLMEFK
+682 LENFNKLMEFK

-701 FELKLEKLKF
+701 FELKLDKLKF
-711 IVMNNRLEEA
+711 IVMNNRFEEA

-734 SQMAG
+734 NQMAG

-753 TEGNFQKAHQR
+753 AEENFQKAHQR
-764 LDEYFAEVNEL
+764 LDGYFAEANEL
-775 FGSFEKMKKSGKDP
+775 FGSFEKMKKEGKDT

-823 IEHQPKKAVG
+823 IEHQPKKALE

-841 YEDKDQDVF
+841 YVEKDENVF
-850 FEVLR
+850 FEALK

-860 LKNYGCSFTDIMI
+860 LKNYGCSYTDLMI
-873 IYNQVVAEHQQSQ
+873 IYNQVVAEHQQT
-886 EELKKY
+886 EDELKKY

>member
-10 ESNNSENE
+10 ESNN
-18 ANNPE
+18 PE
-23 NEANNSENE
+23 EDV
-32 PLDQKE
+32 LDQDF
-38 LLEDVAEIRQMI
+38 LLEKVDEMRDLI
-50 HQQRFAECNPM
+50 HQQRFTECKPI
-61 LFAII
+61 LVAIFE
-66 KNCPNQQ
+66 NCPNHKQ
-73 PYIHRLVQGL
+73 YMRRLMHGL
-83 LSTVIA
+83 LKTVLA
-89 NLSLFQRKKMS
+89 NMSLLQCKKLPDD
-100 SVMLGFLKQ
+100 MLGFLKQ
-109 DAKAIKEFEIPET
+109 YVKPSEELDIPEM
-122 TPETRAKLVSEAIS
+122 TPEARTKFVFGAVS
-136 ELDQF
+136 ELDQL
-141 LVDVE
+141 LVDIE
-146 MDIRSELGVFKD
+146 MDIRSDQGIFKD
-158 LKKKG
+158 LKKQG
-163 EEIDVK
+163 EAIDIK

-200 ATLYQEW
+200 ARLYQEW
-207 EECREKIFGRFVSSG
+207 EEFREKIFDRFVSSG
-222 HWNDEE
+222 YWNNEE
-228 RAEVKDTILSP
+228 RAVVKDTILSP

-270 DIYRQ
+270 DIYRLA
-275 TDDDEVKVRAL
+275 DDDEVKVRAL

-292 SMNSS
+292 STNCGS
-297 CYEQHPDF
+297 YEQQPDF
-305 LSFAEQLTE
+305 RSFAEQLTE
-314 DCKNDSDLLAEIIK
+314 DCKNDPDLLAEIIK

-348 DIMSSL
+348 DIMASL
-354 SKRFLGDLKNKV
+354 SKRFLGDLRDKV

-376 RNIFGVEDD
+376 RNIFGIEDD
-385 EETSDEESPIRS
+385 EETSEESPIRS
-397 VDINTD
+397 DDTNTD
-403 EDGDP
+403 EDRIPNLD
-408 ALNVGVDS
+408 ADIES

-516 DEEDGSKPA
+516 DEEDGSESA
-525 DEEEIVNEFFK
+525 DEEEIVKEFFN
-536 EPEEHRAKR
+536 EPEEHHAKR

-550 IRNLLRFSKFYKE
+550 IRNLMRFSKFYTA
-563 KDELFT
+563 KDEIFN

-607 REFPDMVDVMLE
+607 REFPDLVEVMLE

-634 VCMQKEDDHSLRMAV
+634 VCMQKGDNHSLRMAV
-649 DHFKEMLKMQPDMK
+649 DHFKKMLKIKPDMK
-663 PVYLQ
+663 QVYLQ
-668 LGICY
+668 LGTCY
-673 RKLCQVDEY
+673 RNLIQVDEY

-701 FELKLEKLKF
+701 FELKLDKLKF
-711 IVMNNRLEEA
+711 IVMNNRFEEA

-734 SQMAG
+734 NQMAG

-753 TEGNFQKAHQR
+753 AEENFQKAHQR

-775 FGSFEKMKKSGKDP
+775 FGNFEKMKKAGKDT

-802 MMKNDKAAEAYNNY
+802 MMKNDKLAEAYNNY

-823 IEHQPKKAVG
+823 IEHQPKKAMG
-833 PFFRAYAY
+833 PFFRVYAY
-841 YEDKDQDVF
+841 YVEKDENVF
-850 FEVLR
+850 FEALK

-860 LKNYGCSFTDIMI
+860 LKNYGCSYTDLMI
-873 IYNQVVAEHQQSQ
+873 IYNQVVAEHQKSQ
-886 EELKKY
+886 EEIKKY

>member
-10 ESNNSENE
+10 ESNN
-18 ANNPE
+18 PE
-23 NEANNSENE
+23 EV
-32 PLDQKE
+32 LDQDE
-38 LLEDVAEIRQMI
+38 LLEKIDEMRQLI
-50 HQQRFAECNPM
+50 HQQRFTECKPLLVAVFTPLPSN
-61 LFAII
+61 
-66 KNCPNQQ
+66 KQYVN
-73 PYIHRLVQGL
+73 RLLQSL
-83 LSTVIA
+83 LTALAA
-89 NLSLFQRKKMS
+89 NMSLFQRKKIPDG
-100 SVMLGFLKQ
+100 VFGFPLQ
-109 DAKAIKEFEIPET
+109 HIKSFEELDIPEM
-122 TPETRAKLVSEAIS
+122 TPETRAKYISSAIS
-136 ELDQF
+136 GLDQ
-141 LVDVE
+141 LLEDIE
-146 MDIRSELGVFKD
+146 MDIRSDQGVFKD
-158 LKKKG
+158 LKKQG
-163 EEIDVK
+163 EAIDIK

-200 ATLYQEW
+200 ARLYQEW
-207 EECREKIFGRFVSSG
+207 EEYREKIFGRFVSSG
-222 HWNDEE
+222 HWTDEE
-228 RAEVKDTILSP
+228 CAAVKDTILSP

-297 CYEQHPDF
+297 YCEQHPDF
-305 LSFAEQLTE
+305 RSFAEQLTE
-314 DCKNDSDLLAEIIK
+314 DCKNDQDLLADIIK

-366 ADLLEADEDM
+366 ADLLDADEDM
-376 RNIFGVEDD
+376 RNLFEIDED
-385 EETSDEESPIRS
+385 EETSEEESPIRS

-403 EDGDP
+403 EDGVDN
-408 ALNVGVDS
+408 LNVGVDS

-430 LLPQFKMLRDQTEFF
+430 LLPQFKMLRDQTDFF

-457 KNPHITE
+457 KNPHVTE

-496 IVSHPNEIPEN
+496 IISHPNEIPEN

-516 DEEDGSKPA
+516 DEGDGSEPA

-536 EPEEHRAKR
+536 EPGEHRAKR

-550 IRNLLRFSKFYKE
+550 IRNLLRFSKFYKG

-607 REFPDMVDVMLE
+607 REFPDLVEVMLE

-649 DHFKEMLKMQPDMK
+649 SHFKEMLKMQPDMK
-663 PVYLQ
+663 QVYLQ

-673 RKLCQVDEY
+673 RNLIQVDEY

-701 FELKLEKLKF
+701 FELKLDKLKF
-711 IVMNNRLEEA
+711 IVMNNRFEEA

-734 SQMAG
+734 NQMAG

-753 TEGNFQKAHQR
+753 AEENFQKAHQR
-764 LDEYFAEVNEL
+764 LDEYFAEANEL
-775 FGSFEKMKKSGKDP
+775 FGSFEKMKKEGKDT

-823 IEHQPKKAVG
+823 IEHQPKKALE

-841 YEDKDQDVF
+841 YVEKDENVF
-850 FEVLR
+850 FEALK

-860 LKNYGCSFTDIMI
+860 LKNYGCSYTDLMI
-873 IYNQVVAEHQQSQ
+873 VYNQVVAEHQQT
-886 EELKKY
+886 EDELKKY

>member
-10 ESNNSENE
+10 ESNN
-18 ANNPE
+18 PE
-23 NEANNSENE
+23 EVLA
-32 PLDQKE
+32 QKE
-38 LLEDVAEIRQMI
+38 LLEDVVEIRQMI

-66 KNCPNQQ
+66 KNSPNHQ

-89 NLSLFQRKKMS
+89 SLSLFQRKKIS
-100 SVMLGFLKQ
+100 TEMLGFLKL
-109 DAKAIKEFEIPET
+109 DAKAVKEFKIPET
-122 TPETRAKLVSEAIS
+122 TPEGRAKLVSDAIS

-141 LVDVE
+141 LVDIE
-146 MDIRSELGVFKD
+146 MDIRSEQGIFKD
-158 LKKKG
+158 LKKQG
-163 EEIDVK
+163 EAIDIK

-200 ATLYQEW
+200 ACLYQEW
-207 EECREKIFGRFVSSG
+207 EEYREKIFDRFVTAG
-222 HWNDEE
+222 YWNDEE
-228 RAEVKDTILSP
+228 RAVVKDTILSP

-270 DIYRQ
+270 DIYRLA
-275 TDDDEVKVRAL
+275 DDDEVKVRAL

-292 SMNSS
+292 STNCG

-305 LSFAEQLTE
+305 RSFAEQLTE
-314 DCKNDSDLLAEIIK
+314 DCKNDPDLLAEIIK

-348 DIMSSL
+348 DIMASL
-354 SKRFLGDLKNKV
+354 SKRFLGDLKDKV

-376 RNIFGVEDD
+376 RNIFEIDED
-385 EETSDEESPIRS
+385 EETSEESPIRS

-403 EDGDP
+403 EDGIDNLD
-408 ALNVGVDS
+408 ADIES

-516 DEEDGSKPA
+516 DEEDGSVSA
-525 DEEEIVNEFFK
+525 DEEEIVKEFFN

-550 IRNLLRFSKFYKE
+550 IRNLMRFSKFYTA
-563 KDELFT
+563 KDEIFN

-607 REFPDMVDVMLE
+607 REFPDLVEVMLE

-634 VCMQKEDDHSLRMAV
+634 VGMQKGDNHGLCMAV
-649 DHFKEMLKMQPDMK
+649 DHFKKMLKIKPDMK
-663 PVYLQ
+663 QVYLQ

-673 RKLCQVDEY
+673 RNLIQMDEY

-701 FELKLEKLKF
+701 FELKLDKLKF
-711 IVMNNRLEEA
+711 IVMNNRFEEA

-734 SQMAG
+734 NQMAG

-753 TEGNFQKAHQR
+753 AEENFQKAHQR

-775 FGSFEKMKKSGKDP
+775 FGSFEKMKKEGKDT

-802 MMKNDKAAEAYNNY
+802 MMKNDKLAEAYNNY

-823 IEHQPKKAVG
+823 IEHQPKKAMG

-841 YEDKDQDVF
+841 YVEKDENVF
-850 FEVLR
+850 FEALK

-860 LKNYGCSFTDIMI
+860 LKNYGCSYTDLMI
-873 IYNQVVAEHQQSQ
+873 IYNQVVAEHQKSQ
-886 EELKKY
+886 EEIKKY

>member
-10 ESNNSENE
+10 ESNNTEE
-18 ANNPE
+18 DV
-23 NEANNSENE
+23 
-32 PLDQKE
+32 LDQDF
-38 LLEDVAEIRQMI
+38 LLEKVDEMRDLI
-50 HQQRFAECNPM
+50 HQQRFTECKPI
-61 LFAII
+61 LVAIFE
-66 KNCPNQQ
+66 NCPNHKQ
-73 PYIHRLVQGL
+73 YMRRLMHGL
-83 LSTVIA
+83 LKTVLA
-89 NLSLFQRKKMS
+89 NMSLLQCKKLPDD
-100 SVMLGFLKQ
+100 MLGFLKQ
-109 DAKAIKEFEIPET
+109 YVKPSEELDIPEM
-122 TPETRAKLVSEAIS
+122 TPEARTKFVFGAVS
-136 ELDQF
+136 ELDQL
-141 LVDVE
+141 LVDIE
-146 MDIRSELGVFKD
+146 MDIRSDQGIFKD
-158 LKKKG
+158 LKKQG
-163 EEIDVK
+163 EAIDIK

-200 ATLYQEW
+200 ARLYQEW
-207 EECREKIFGRFVSSG
+207 EEYREKIFDRFVSSG
-222 HWNDEE
+222 YWNNEE
-228 RAEVKDTILSP
+228 RAVVKDTILSP

-270 DIYRQ
+270 DIYRLA
-275 TDDDEVKVRAL
+275 DDDEVKVRAL

-292 SMNSS
+292 STNCGS
-297 CYEQHPDF
+297 YEQQPDF
-305 LSFAEQLTE
+305 RSFAEQLTE
-314 DCKNDSDLLAEIIK
+314 DCKNDPDLLAEIIK

-348 DIMSSL
+348 DIMASL
-354 SKRFLGDLKNKV
+354 SKRFLDDLRDKV

-376 RNIFGVEDD
+376 RNIFGIEDD
-385 EETSDEESPIRS
+385 EETSEESPIRS
-397 VDINTD
+397 DDTNTD
-403 EDGDP
+403 EDRIPNLD
-408 ALNVGVDS
+408 ADIES

-516 DEEDGSKPA
+516 DEEDGSESA
-525 DEEEIVNEFFK
+525 DEEEIVKEFFN

-550 IRNLLRFSKFYKE
+550 IRNLMRFSKFYTA
-563 KDELFT
+563 KDEIFN
-569 ILDELDDDKPAYA
+569 IFDELDDDKPAYA

-607 REFPDMVDVMLE
+607 REFPDLVEVMLE

-634 VCMQKEDDHSLRMAV
+634 VCMQKGDNHSLRMAV
-649 DHFKEMLKMQPDMK
+649 DHFKKMLKIKPDMK
-663 PVYLQ
+663 QVYLQ
-668 LGICY
+668 LGTCY
-673 RKLCQVDEY
+673 RNLIQVDEY

-701 FELKLEKLKF
+701 FELKLDKLKF
-711 IVMNNRLEEA
+711 IVMNNRFEEA

-734 SQMAG
+734 NQMAG

-753 TEGNFQKAHQR
+753 AEENFQKAHQR
-764 LDEYFAEVNEL
+764 LDEYFAEVKEL
-775 FGSFEKMKKSGKDP
+775 FGSFEKMKKAGKDT

-802 MMKNDKAAEAYNNY
+802 MMKNDKLAEAYNNY

-823 IEHQPKKAVG
+823 IEHQPKKAMG
-833 PFFRAYAY
+833 PFFRVYAY
-841 YEDKDQDVF
+841 YVEKDENVF
-850 FEVLR
+850 FEALK

-860 LKNYGCSFTDIMI
+860 LKNYGCSYTDLMI
-873 IYNQVVAEHQQSQ
+873 IYNQVVAEHQKSQ
-886 EELKKY
+886 EEIKKY

>member
-10 ESNNSENE
+10 ESNN
-18 ANNPE
+18 PE
-23 NEANNSENE
+23 EVLA
-32 PLDQKE
+32 QKE
-38 LLEDVAEIRQMI
+38 LLEDVVEIRQMI

-66 KNCPNQQ
+66 KNSPNHQ

-89 NLSLFQRKKMS
+89 SLSLFQRKKIS
-100 SVMLGFLKQ
+100 TEMLGFLKL
-109 DAKAIKEFEIPET
+109 DAKAVKEFKIPET
-122 TPETRAKLVSEAIS
+122 TPEGRAKLVSDAIS

-141 LVDVE
+141 LVDIE
-146 MDIRSELGVFKD
+146 MDIRSEQGIFKD
-158 LKKKG
+158 LKKQG
-163 EEIDVK
+163 EAIDIK

-200 ATLYQEW
+200 ACLYQEW
-207 EECREKIFGRFVSSG
+207 EEYREKIFDRFVTAG
-222 HWNDEE
+222 YWNDEE
-228 RAEVKDTILSP
+228 RAVVKDTILSP

-270 DIYRQ
+270 DIYRLA
-275 TDDDEVKVRAL
+275 DDDEVKVRAL

-292 SMNSS
+292 STNCG

-305 LSFAEQLTE
+305 RSFAEQLTE
-314 DCKNDSDLLAEIIK
+314 DCKNDPDLLAEIIK

-348 DIMSSL
+348 DIMASL
-354 SKRFLGDLKNKV
+354 SKRFLGDLKDKV

-376 RNIFGVEDD
+376 RNIFEIDED
-385 EETSDEESPIRS
+385 EETSEESPIRS

-403 EDGDP
+403 EDGIDNLD
-408 ALNVGVDS
+408 ADIES

-516 DEEDGSKPA
+516 DEEDGSVSA
-525 DEEEIVNEFFK
+525 DEEEIVKEFFN

-550 IRNLLRFSKFYKE
+550 IRNLMRFSKFYTA
-563 KDELFT
+563 KDEIFN

-607 REFPDMVDVMLE
+607 REFPDLVEVMLE

-634 VCMQKEDDHSLRMAV
+634 VCMQKGDNHSLCMAV
-649 DHFKEMLKMQPDMK
+649 DHFKKMLKIKPDMK
-663 PVYLQ
+663 QVYLQ

-673 RKLCQVDEY
+673 RNLIQVDEY

-701 FELKLEKLKF
+701 FELKLDKLKF
-711 IVMNNRLEEA
+711 IVMNNRFEEA

-734 SQMAG
+734 NQMAG

-753 TEGNFQKAHQR
+753 AEENFQKAHQR

-775 FGSFEKMKKSGKDP
+775 FGSFEKMKKEGKDT

-823 IEHQPKKAVG
+823 IEHQPKKAMG

-841 YEDKDQDVF
+841 YVEKDENVF
-850 FEVLR
+850 FEALK

-860 LKNYGCSFTDIMI
+860 LKNYGCSYTDLMI
-873 IYNQVVAEHQQSQ
+873 IYNQVVAEHQKSQ
-886 EELKKY
+886 EEIKKY

>member
-1 MSEEVNLSE
+1 MSEKVNLSK
-10 ESNNSENE
+10 ESNN
-18 ANNPE
+18 PE
-23 NEANNSENE
+23 EEVF
-32 PLDQKE
+32 DQEE
-38 LLEDVAEIRQMI
+38 LLEDIAELRQLI
-50 HQQRFAECNPM
+50 HQQRFAECQPM
-61 LFAII
+61 LFTIF
-66 KNCPNQQ
+66 KNWPNDL
-73 PYIHRLVQGL
+73 PYMRHLVQGML
-83 LSTVIA
+83 TTVIA
-89 NLSLFQRKKMS
+89 SLSLFHRKKFPDE
-100 SVMLGFLKQ
+100 MLGFLKQ
-109 DAKAIKEFEIPET
+109 YDKQAGKIEIPET
-122 TPETRAKLVSEAIS
+122 TPEARVKYISDAIS

-141 LVDVE
+141 LVDIE
-146 MDIRSELGVFKD
+146 MDIRSGLGIFED
-158 LKKKG
+158 LKKQG
-163 EEIDVK
+163 EEIDIK

-200 ATLYQEW
+200 ARLYQEW
-207 EECREKIFGRFVSSG
+207 EEFREKIFGRFVSSG
-222 HWNDEE
+222 HWDDGE
-228 RAEVKDTILSP
+228 RAAVKDTILSP

-249 VSAITLSAAT
+249 VSAIMLSAAT

-275 TDDDEVKVRAL
+275 ADDDEVKVRAL

-292 SMNSS
+292 SMNSGS
-297 CYEQHPDF
+297 YEQLPDF
-305 LSFAEQLTE
+305 RNFAEQLTE
-314 DCKNDSDLLAEIIK
+314 DCKNDPDLLADIIK

-334 VTVFSEQKSIDYTN
+334 VTVFSEQKSIDYTK

-354 SKRFLGDLKNKV
+354 SKRFLGELKNKV
-366 ADLLEADEDM
+366 ADLLDADEDM
-376 RNIFGVEDD
+376 RNLFEIDED
-385 EETSDEESPIRS
+385 EETSEESPIRS

-403 EDGDP
+403 EDGIDNLD
-408 ALNVGVDS
+408 ADIES

-516 DEEDGSKPA
+516 DEGDGSEPA

-536 EPEEHRAKR
+536 EPGEHRAKR

-607 REFPDMVDVMLE
+607 REFPDMVEVMLE

-634 VCMQKEDDHSLRMAV
+634 VCMQKGDDHSLRMAV
-649 DHFKEMLKMQPDMK
+649 DHFKKMLKIKPDMK
-663 PVYLQ
+663 QVYLQ

-673 RKLCQVDEY
+673 RNLIQVDEY

-701 FELKLEKLKF
+701 FELKLDKLKF
-711 IVMNNRLEEA
+711 IVMNNRFEEA

-734 SQMAG
+734 NQMAG

-753 TEGNFQKAHQR
+753 AEENFQKAHQR

-775 FGSFEKMKKSGKDP
+775 FGSFDKMKKSGKDT

-823 IEHQPKKAVG
+823 IEHQPKKALE

-841 YEDKDQDVF
+841 YVEKDENVF
-850 FEVLR
+850 FEALK

-860 LKNYGCSFTDIMI
+860 LKNYGCSYTDLMI
-873 IYNQVVAEHQQSQ
+873 VYNQVVAEHQQT
-886 EELKKY
+886 EDELKKY

>member
-10 ESNNSENE
+10 ESNN
-18 ANNPE
+18 PE
-23 NEANNSENE
+23 EVLA
-32 PLDQKE
+32 QKE
-38 LLEDVAEIRQMI
+38 LLEDVVEIRQMI

-66 KNCPNQQ
+66 KNSPNHQ

-89 NLSLFQRKKMS
+89 SLSLFQRKKIS
-100 SVMLGFLKQ
+100 TEMLGFLKL
-109 DAKAIKEFEIPET
+109 DAKAVKEFKIPET
-122 TPETRAKLVSEAIS
+122 TPEGRAKLVSDAIS

-141 LVDVE
+141 LVDIE
-146 MDIRSELGVFKD
+146 MDIRSEQGIFKD
-158 LKKKG
+158 LKKQG
-163 EEIDVK
+163 EAIDIK

-200 ATLYQEW
+200 ARLYLEW
-207 EECREKIFGRFVSSG
+207 EEYREKIFDRFVTAG
-222 HWNDEE
+222 YWNDEE
-228 RAEVKDTILSP
+228 RAVVKDTILSP

-270 DIYRQ
+270 DIYRLA
-275 TDDDEVKVRAL
+275 DDDEVKVRAL

-292 SMNSS
+292 STNCG

-305 LSFAEQLTE
+305 RSFAEQLTE
-314 DCKNDSDLLAEIIK
+314 DCKNDPDLLAEIIK

-348 DIMSSL
+348 DIMASL
-354 SKRFLGDLKNKV
+354 SKRFLGDLKDKV

-376 RNIFGVEDD
+376 RNIFEIDED
-385 EETSDEESPIRS
+385 EETSEESPIRS

-403 EDGDP
+403 EDGIDNLD
-408 ALNVGVDS
+408 ADIES

-516 DEEDGSKPA
+516 DEEDGCVSA
-525 DEEEIVNEFFK
+525 DEEEIVKEFFN

-607 REFPDMVDVMLE
+607 REFPDLVEVMLE
-619 GVPCDTLEMHFMKGW
+619 GVSCDTLEMHFMKGW
-634 VCMQKEDDHSLRMAV
+634 VCMQKGDNHSLCMAV
-649 DHFKEMLKMQPDMK
+649 DHFKKMLKIKPDMK
-663 PVYLQ
+663 QVYLQ

-673 RKLCQVDEY
+673 RNLIQMDEY

-701 FELKLEKLKF
+701 FELKLDKLKF
-711 IVMNNRLEEA
+711 IVMNNRFEEA

-734 SQMAG
+734 NQMAG

-753 TEGNFQKAHQR
+753 AEENFQKAHQR

-775 FGSFEKMKKSGKDP
+775 FGSFEKMKKEGKDT

-802 MMKNDKAAEAYNNY
+802 MMKNDKLAEAYNNY

-823 IEHQPKKAVG
+823 IEHQPKKAMG

-841 YEDKDQDVF
+841 YVEKDENVF
-850 FEVLR
+850 FEALK

-860 LKNYGCSFTDIMI
+860 LKNYGCSYTDLMI
-873 IYNQVVAEHQQSQ
+873 IYNQVVAEHQKSQ
-886 EELKKY
+886 EEIKKY

>member
-10 ESNNSENE
+10 ESNN
-18 ANNPE
+18 PE
-23 NEANNSENE
+23 EDV
-32 PLDQKE
+32 LVQKE
-38 LLEDVAEIRQMI
+38 LLEDVVEIRQMI

-66 KNCPNQQ
+66 KNSPNHQ

-89 NLSLFQRKKMS
+89 SLSLFQRKKIS
-100 SVMLGFLKQ
+100 TEMLGFLKL
-109 DAKAIKEFEIPET
+109 DAKAVKEFKIPET
-122 TPETRAKLVSEAIS
+122 TPEGRAKLVSEAIS

-141 LVDVE
+141 LVDIE
-146 MDIRSELGVFKD
+146 MDIRSEQGIFKD
-158 LKKKG
+158 LKKQG
-163 EEIDVK
+163 EAIDIK

-200 ATLYQEW
+200 ARLYQEW
-207 EECREKIFGRFVSSG
+207 EEYREKIFDRFVSSG
-222 HWNDEE
+222 YWNDEE
-228 RAEVKDTILSP
+228 RAVVKDTILSP

-270 DIYRQ
+270 DIYRLA
-275 TDDDEVKVRAL
+275 DDDEVKVRAL

-292 SMNSS
+292 STNCG
-297 CYEQHPDF
+297 CYEQQPDF
-305 LSFAEQLTE
+305 RSFAEQLTE

-348 DIMSSL
+348 DIMASL
-354 SKRFLGDLKNKV
+354 SKRFLGDLKDKV
-366 ADLLEADEDM
+366 ANLLEADEDM
-376 RNIFGVEDD
+376 QNIFGIEDD
-385 EETSDEESPIRS
+385 EETSEESPIRS

-403 EDGDP
+403 EDGIPNLD
-408 ALNVGVDS
+408 VDMDS

-430 LLPQFKMLRDQTEFF
+430 LLPQFKMLRDQTDFF

-516 DEEDGSKPA
+516 DEGDGSEPA

-536 EPEEHRAKR
+536 EPGEHRAKR

-550 IRNLLRFSKFYKE
+550 IRNLLRFSKFYTA
-563 KDELFT
+563 KDEIFN

-607 REFPDMVDVMLE
+607 REFPDLVKVMLE

-634 VCMQKEDDHSLRMAV
+634 VCMQKGDNHSLLMAV
-649 DHFKEMLKMQPDMK
+649 DHFKKMLKIKPDMK
-663 PVYLQ
+663 QVYLQ

-673 RKLCQVDEY
+673 RNLIQVDEY

-701 FELKLEKLKF
+701 FELKLDKLKF
-711 IVMNNRLEEA
+711 IVMNNRFEEA

-734 SQMAG
+734 NQMAG

-753 TEGNFQKAHQR
+753 AEENFLKAHQR
-764 LDEYFAEVNEL
+764 LDEYFAEANEL
-775 FGSFEKMKKSGKDP
+775 FGSFEKMKKEGKDT

-823 IEHQPKKAVG
+823 IEHQPKKAMG

-841 YEDKDQDVF
+841 YVEKDENVF
-850 FEVLR
+850 FEALK

-860 LKNYGCSFTDIMI
+860 LKDYGCSYTDLMI
-873 IYNQVVAEHQQSQ
+873 IYNQVVAEHQKSQ
-886 EELKKY
+886 EEIKKY

>member
-1 MSEEVNLSE
+1 MSEEVNMSE
-10 ESNNSENE
+10 ESNN
-18 ANNPE
+18 PE
-23 NEANNSENE
+23 EDV
-32 PLDQKE
+32 LDQDF
-38 LLEDVAEIRQMI
+38 LLEKVDEMRDLI
-50 HQQRFAECNPM
+50 HQQRFTECKPI
-61 LFAII
+61 LVAIFE
-66 KNCPNQQ
+66 NCPNHKQ
-73 PYIHRLVQGL
+73 YMRRLMHGL
-83 LSTVIA
+83 LKTVLA
-89 NLSLFQRKKMS
+89 NMSLLQCKKLPDD
-100 SVMLGFLKQ
+100 MLGFLKQ
-109 DAKAIKEFEIPET
+109 YVKPSEELDIPEM
-122 TPETRAKLVSEAIS
+122 TPEARTKFVFGAVS
-136 ELDQF
+136 ELDQL
-141 LVDVE
+141 LVDIE
-146 MDIRSELGVFKD
+146 MDIRSDQGIFKD
-158 LKKKG
+158 LKKQG
-163 EEIDVK
+163 EAIDIK

-200 ATLYQEW
+200 ARLYQEW
-207 EECREKIFGRFVSSG
+207 EEYREKIFDRFVSSG
-222 HWNDEE
+222 YWNNEE
-228 RAEVKDTILSP
+228 RAVVKDTILSP

-270 DIYRQ
+270 DIYRLA
-275 TDDDEVKVRAL
+275 DDDEVKVRAL

-292 SMNSS
+292 STNCGS
-297 CYEQHPDF
+297 YEQQPDF
-305 LSFAEQLTE
+305 RSFAEQLTE
-314 DCKNDSDLLAEIIK
+314 DCKNDPDLLAEIIK

-348 DIMSSL
+348 DIMASL
-354 SKRFLGDLKNKV
+354 SKRFLDDLRDKV

-376 RNIFGVEDD
+376 RNIFGIEDD
-385 EETSDEESPIRS
+385 EETSEESPIRS
-397 VDINTD
+397 DDTNTD
-403 EDGDP
+403 EDRIPNLD
-408 ALNVGVDS
+408 ADIES

-516 DEEDGSKPA
+516 DEEDGSESA
-525 DEEEIVNEFFK
+525 DEEEIVKEFFN

-550 IRNLLRFSKFYKE
+550 IRNLMRFSKFYTA
-563 KDELFT
+563 KDEIFN
-569 ILDELDDDKPAYA
+569 IFDELDDDKPAYA

-607 REFPDMVDVMLE
+607 REFPDLVEVMLE

-634 VCMQKEDDHSLRMAV
+634 VCMQKGDNHSLRMAV
-649 DHFKEMLKMQPDMK
+649 DHFKKMLKIKPDMK
-663 PVYLQ
+663 QVYLQ
-668 LGICY
+668 LGTCY
-673 RKLCQVDEY
+673 RNLIQVDEY

-701 FELKLEKLKF
+701 FELKLDKLKF
-711 IVMNNRLEEA
+711 IVMNNRFEEA

-734 SQMAG
+734 NQMAG

-753 TEGNFQKAHQR
+753 AEENFQKAHQR

-775 FGSFEKMKKSGKDP
+775 FGNFEKMKKAGKDT

-802 MMKNDKAAEAYNNY
+802 MMKNDKLAEAYNNY

-823 IEHQPKKAVG
+823 IEHQPKKAMG
-833 PFFRAYAY
+833 PFFRVYAY
-841 YEDKDQDVF
+841 YVEKDENVF
-850 FEVLR
+850 FEALK

-860 LKNYGCSFTDIMI
+860 LKNYGCSYTDLMI
-873 IYNQVVAEHQQSQ
+873 IYNQVVAEHQKSQ
-886 EELKKY
+886 EEIKKY

>member
-10 ESNNSENE
+10 ESNN
-18 ANNPE
+18 PE
-23 NEANNSENE
+23 EDV
-32 PLDQKE
+32 LDQDF
-38 LLEDVAEIRQMI
+38 LLEKVDEMRDLI
-50 HQQRFAECNPM
+50 HQQRFTECKPI
-61 LFAII
+61 LVAIFE
-66 KNCPNQQ
+66 NCPNHKQ
-73 PYIHRLVQGL
+73 YMRRLMHGL
-83 LSTVIA
+83 LKTVLA
-89 NLSLFQRKKMS
+89 NMSLLQCKKLPDD
-100 SVMLGFLKQ
+100 MLGFLKQ
-109 DAKAIKEFEIPET
+109 YVKPSEELDIPEM
-122 TPETRAKLVSEAIS
+122 TPEARTKFVFGAVS
-136 ELDQF
+136 ELDQL
-141 LVDVE
+141 LVDIE
-146 MDIRSELGVFKD
+146 MDIRSDQGIFKD
-158 LKKKG
+158 LKKQG
-163 EEIDVK
+163 EAIDIK

-200 ATLYQEW
+200 ARLYQEW
-207 EECREKIFGRFVSSG
+207 EEYREKIFDRFVSSG
-222 HWNDEE
+222 YWNNEE
-228 RAEVKDTILSP
+228 RAVVKDTILSP

-270 DIYRQ
+270 DIYRLA
-275 TDDDEVKVRAL
+275 DDDEVKVRAL

-292 SMNSS
+292 STNCGS
-297 CYEQHPDF
+297 YEQQPDF
-305 LSFAEQLTE
+305 RSFAEQLTE
-314 DCKNDSDLLAEIIK
+314 DCKNDPDLLAEIIK

-348 DIMSSL
+348 DIMASL
-354 SKRFLGDLKNKV
+354 SKRFLDDLRDKV

-376 RNIFGVEDD
+376 RNIFGIEDD
-385 EETSDEESPIRS
+385 EETSEESPIRS
-397 VDINTD
+397 DDTNTD
-403 EDGDP
+403 EDRIPNLD
-408 ALNVGVDS
+408 ADIES

-516 DEEDGSKPA
+516 DEEDGTESA
-525 DEEEIVNEFFK
+525 DEEEIVKEFFN

-550 IRNLLRFSKFYKE
+550 IRNLMRFSKFYTA
-563 KDELFT
+563 KDEIFN
-569 ILDELDDDKPAYA
+569 IFDELDDDKPAYA

-607 REFPDMVDVMLE
+607 REFPDLVEVMLE

-634 VCMQKEDDHSLRMAV
+634 VCMQKGDNHSLRMAV
-649 DHFKEMLKMQPDMK
+649 DHFKKMLKIKPDMK
-663 PVYLQ
+663 QVYLQ
-668 LGICY
+668 LGTCY
-673 RKLCQVDEY
+673 RNLIQVDEY

-701 FELKLEKLKF
+701 FELKLDKLKF
-711 IVMNNRLEEA
+711 IVMNNRFEEA

-734 SQMAG
+734 NQMAG

-753 TEGNFQKAHQR
+753 AEENFQKAHQR

-775 FGSFEKMKKSGKDP
+775 FGSFEKMKKAGKDT

-802 MMKNDKAAEAYNNY
+802 MMKNDKLAEAYNNY

-823 IEHQPKKAVG
+823 IEHQPKKAMG
-833 PFFRAYAY
+833 PFFRVYAY
-841 YEDKDQDVF
+841 YVEKDENVF
-850 FEVLR
+850 FEALK

-860 LKNYGCSFTDIMI
+860 LKNYGCSYTDLMI
-873 IYNQVVAEHQQSQ
+873 IYNQVVAEHQKSQ
-886 EELKKY
+886 EEIKKY

>member
-10 ESNNSENE
+10 ESNN
-18 ANNPE
+18 PE
-23 NEANNSENE
+23 EDV
-32 PLDQKE
+32 LDQDE
-38 LLEDVAEIRQMI
+38 LLEKIDEMRQLI
-50 HQQRFAECNPM
+50 HQQRFTECKPLLVAVFTPLPSN
-61 LFAII
+61 
-66 KNCPNQQ
+66 KQYVN
-73 PYIHRLVQGL
+73 RLLQSL
-83 LSTVIA
+83 LTALAA
-89 NLSLFQRKKMS
+89 NMSLFQRKKIPDG
-100 SVMLGFLKQ
+100 VFGFPLQ
-109 DAKAIKEFEIPET
+109 HIKSFEELDIPEM
-122 TPETRAKLVSEAIS
+122 TPETRAKYISSAIS
-136 ELDQF
+136 GLDQ
-141 LVDVE
+141 LLEDIE
-146 MDIRSELGVFKD
+146 MDIRSDQGVFKD
-158 LKKKG
+158 LKKQG
-163 EEIDVK
+163 EAIDIK

-200 ATLYQEW
+200 ARLYQEW
-207 EECREKIFGRFVSSG
+207 EEYREKIFGRFVSSG
-222 HWNDEE
+222 HWTDEE
-228 RAEVKDTILSP
+228 CAAVKDTILSP

-286 LGWLLV
+286 LGWLLA

-297 CYEQHPDF
+297 YCEQQPDF
-305 LSFAEQLTE
+305 RSFAEQLTE
-314 DCKNDSDLLAEIIK
+314 DCKNDQDLLADIIK

-366 ADLLEADEDM
+366 ADLLDADEDM
-376 RNIFGVEDD
+376 RNLFEIDED
-385 EETSDEESPIRS
+385 EETSEEESPIRS

-403 EDGDP
+403 EDGVDN
-408 ALNVGVDS
+408 LNVGVDS

-430 LLPQFKMLRDQTEFF
+430 LLPQFKMLRDQTDFF

-457 KNPHITE
+457 KNPHVTE

-496 IVSHPNEIPEN
+496 IISHPNEIPEN

-516 DEEDGSKPA
+516 DEGDGSEPA

-536 EPEEHRAKR
+536 EPGEHRAKR

-550 IRNLLRFSKFYKE
+550 IRNLLRFSKFYKG

-607 REFPDMVDVMLE
+607 REFPDLVEVMLE

-649 DHFKEMLKMQPDMK
+649 SHFKEMLKMQPDMK
-663 PVYLQ
+663 QVYLQ

-673 RKLCQVDEY
+673 RNLIQVDEY

-701 FELKLEKLKF
+701 FELKLDKLKF
-711 IVMNNRLEEA
+711 IVMNNRFEEA

-734 SQMAG
+734 NQMAG

-753 TEGNFQKAHQR
+753 AEENFQKAHQR
-764 LDEYFAEVNEL
+764 LDEYFAEANEL
-775 FGSFEKMKKSGKDP
+775 FGSFEKMKKEGKDT

-823 IEHQPKKAVG
+823 IEHQPKKALE

-841 YEDKDQDVF
+841 YVEKDENVF
-850 FEVLR
+850 FEALK

-860 LKNYGCSFTDIMI
+860 LKNYGCSYTDLMI
-873 IYNQVVAEHQQSQ
+873 IYNQVVAEHQQT
-886 EELKKY
+886 EDELKKY

>member
-10 ESNNSENE
+10 ESNSQEE
-18 ANNPE
+18 V
-23 NEANNSENE
+23 
-32 PLDQKE
+32 LDQDF
-38 LLEDVAEIRQMI
+38 LLEKVDEMRDLI
-50 HQQRFAECNPM
+50 HQQRFAECNQM

-66 KNCPNQQ
+66 KNCPNHQ
-73 PYIHRLVQGL
+73 PYIQRLVQGL

-89 NLSLFQRKKMS
+89 SLSLFQRKKMS
-100 SVMLGFLKQ
+100 TETLGFLKL
-109 DAKAIKEFEIPET
+109 DAKAIKEFKIPET

-146 MDIRSELGVFKD
+146 MDIRSELGIFKD
-158 LKKKG
+158 LKKQG
-163 EEIDVK
+163 EAIDIK

-200 ATLYQEW
+200 ARLYQEW
-207 EECREKIFGRFVSSG
+207 EEYREKIFDRFVSSG
-222 HWNDEE
+222 YWNDEE
-228 RAEVKDTILSP
+228 RAVVKDTILSP

-292 SMNSS
+292 STNCG
-297 CYEQHPDF
+297 CYEQQPDF
-305 LSFAEQLTE
+305 RSFAEQLTE

-348 DIMSSL
+348 DIMASL
-354 SKRFLGDLKNKV
+354 SKRFLGDLKDKV
-366 ADLLEADEDM
+366 ANLLEADEDM
-376 RNIFGVEDD
+376 QNIFGIEDD
-385 EETSDEESPIRS
+385 EETSEESPIRS

-403 EDGDP
+403 EDGIPNLD
-408 ALNVGVDS
+408 VDMDS

-516 DEEDGSKPA
+516 DEGDGSESA

-536 EPEEHRAKR
+536 EPGEHRAKR

-550 IRNLLRFSKFYKE
+550 IRNLLRFSKFYTA
-563 KDELFT
+563 KDEIFN

-607 REFPDMVDVMLE
+607 REFPDLVEVMLE

-634 VCMQKEDDHSLRMAV
+634 VCMQKGDNHSLRMAV
-649 DHFKEMLKMQPDMK
+649 DHFKKMLKIKPDMK
-663 PVYLQ
+663 QVYLQ

-673 RKLCQVDEY
+673 RNLIQVDEY

-701 FELKLEKLKF
+701 FELKLDKLKF
-711 IVMNNRLEEA
+711 IVMNNRFEEA

-734 SQMAG
+734 NQMAG

-753 TEGNFQKAHQR
+753 AEENFQKAHQR

-775 FGSFEKMKKSGKDP
+775 FGSFEKMKKEGKDT

-802 MMKNDKAAEAYNNY
+802 MMKNDKLAEAYNNY

-823 IEHQPKKAVG
+823 IEHQPKKAMG

-841 YEDKDQDVF
+841 YVEKDENVF
-850 FEVLR
+850 FEALK

-860 LKNYGCSFTDIMI
+860 LKNYGCSYTDLMI
-873 IYNQVVAEHQQSQ
+873 IYNQVVAEHQKSQ
-886 EELKKY
+886 EEIKKY

>member
-10 ESNNSENE
+10 ESNN
-18 ANNPE
+18 PE
-23 NEANNSENE
+23 EVLA
-32 PLDQKE
+32 QKE
-38 LLEDVAEIRQMI
+38 LLEDVVEIRQMI

-66 KNCPNQQ
+66 KNIPNHQ

-89 NLSLFQRKKMS
+89 SLSLFQRKKIS
-100 SVMLGFLKQ
+100 TEMLGFLKL
-109 DAKAIKEFEIPET
+109 DAKAVKEFKIPET
-122 TPETRAKLVSEAIS
+122 TPEGRAKLVSEAIS

-141 LVDVE
+141 LVDIE
-146 MDIRSELGVFKD
+146 MDIRSEQGIFKD
-158 LKKKG
+158 LKKQG
-163 EEIDVK
+163 EAIDIK

-200 ATLYQEW
+200 ARLYQEW
-207 EECREKIFGRFVSSG
+207 EEYREKIFDRFVSSG
-222 HWNDEE
+222 YWNDEE
-228 RAEVKDTILSP
+228 RAVVKDTILSP

-270 DIYRQ
+270 DIYRLA
-275 TDDDEVKVRAL
+275 DDDEVKVRAL

-292 SMNSS
+292 STNCG
-297 CYEQHPDF
+297 CYEQQPDF
-305 LSFAEQLTE
+305 RSFAEQLTE

-348 DIMSSL
+348 DIMASL
-354 SKRFLGDLKNKV
+354 SKRFLGDLKDKV
-366 ADLLEADEDM
+366 ANLLEADEDM
-376 RNIFGVEDD
+376 QNIFGIEDD
-385 EETSDEESPIRS
+385 EETSEESPIRS

-403 EDGDP
+403 EDGIPNLD
-408 ALNVGVDS
+408 VDMDS

-430 LLPQFKMLRDQTEFF
+430 LLPQFKMLRDQTDFF

-516 DEEDGSKPA
+516 DEGDGSETA

-619 GVPCDTLEMHFMKGW
+619 GVPCDTLEMHFMQGW

-649 DHFKEMLKMQPDMK
+649 DHFKEMLKMQPEMK

-739 ALLTQLLIKIGGEH
+739 ALLTQLLIKTGGEH
-753 TEGNFQKAHQR
+753 AEENFQKAHQR

-873 IYNQVVAEHQQSQ
+873 IYNQIVAEHQQSQ

>member
-10 ESNNSENE
+10 ESNN
-18 ANNPE
+18 PE
-23 NEANNSENE
+23 EVLA
-32 PLDQKE
+32 QKE
-38 LLEDVAEIRQMI
+38 LLEDVVEIRQMI

-66 KNCPNQQ
+66 KNSPNHQ

-89 NLSLFQRKKMS
+89 SLSLFQRKKIS
-100 SVMLGFLKQ
+100 TEMLGFLKL
-109 DAKAIKEFEIPET
+109 DAKAIKEFKIPET
-122 TPETRAKLVSEAIS
+122 TPEARAKLVSEAIS

-141 LVDVE
+141 LVDIE
-146 MDIRSELGVFKD
+146 MDIRSEQGIFQD
-158 LKKKG
+158 LKKQG
-163 EEIDVK
+163 EEIDIK

-200 ATLYQEW
+200 ARLYQEW

-222 HWNDEE
+222 YWNDEE
-228 RAEVKDTILSP
+228 RAVVKDTILSP

-270 DIYRQ
+270 DIYRLA
-275 TDDDEVKVRAL
+275 DDDEVKVRAL

-292 SMNSS
+292 STNCG
-297 CYEQHPDF
+297 CYEQQPDF
-305 LSFAEQLTE
+305 RSFAEQLTE
-314 DCKNDSDLLAEIIK
+314 DCKNDPDLLAEIIK

-348 DIMSSL
+348 DIMASL
-354 SKRFLGDLKNKV
+354 SKRFLGDLKDKV
-366 ADLLEADEDM
+366 ANLLEADEDM
-376 RNIFGVEDD
+376 QNIFGIDED
-385 EETSDEESPIRS
+385 EETSEESPIRS

-403 EDGDP
+403 EDGIPNLD
-408 ALNVGVDS
+408 VDMDS

-516 DEEDGSKPA
+516 DEGDGSEPA

-536 EPEEHRAKR
+536 EPGEHRAKR

-550 IRNLLRFSKFYKE
+550 IRNLLRFSKFYTA
-563 KDELFT
+563 KDEIFN

-649 DHFKEMLKMQPDMK
+649 DHFKEMLKMQPEMK

-739 ALLTQLLIKIGGEH
+739 ALLTQLLIKTGGEH
-753 TEGNFQKAHQR
+753 AEENFQKAHQR

-873 IYNQVVAEHQQSQ
+873 IYNQIVAEHQQSQ

>member
-10 ESNNSENE
+10 ESNN
-18 ANNPE
+18 PE
-23 NEANNSENE
+23 EV
-32 PLDQKE
+32 LDQDE
-38 LLEDVAEIRQMI
+38 LLEKIDEMRQLI
-50 HQQRFAECNPM
+50 HQQRFTECKPLLVAVFTPLPSN
-61 LFAII
+61 
-66 KNCPNQQ
+66 KQYVN
-73 PYIHRLVQGL
+73 RLLQSL
-83 LSTVIA
+83 LTALAA
-89 NLSLFQRKKMS
+89 NMSLFQRKKIPDG
-100 SVMLGFLKQ
+100 VFGFPLQ
-109 DAKAIKEFEIPET
+109 HIKSFEELDIPEM
-122 TPETRAKLVSEAIS
+122 TPETRAKYISSAIS
-136 ELDQF
+136 GLDQ
-141 LVDVE
+141 LLEDIE
-146 MDIRSELGVFKD
+146 MDIRSDQGVFKD
-158 LKKKG
+158 LKKQG
-163 EEIDVK
+163 EAIDIK

-200 ATLYQEW
+200 ARLYQEW
-207 EECREKIFGRFVSSG
+207 EEYREKIFDRFVSSG
-222 HWNDEE
+222 YWNDEE
-228 RAEVKDTILSP
+228 RAVVKDTILSP

-270 DIYRQ
+270 DIYRLA
-275 TDDDEVKVRAL
+275 DDDEVKVRAL

-292 SMNSS
+292 STNCG

-305 LSFAEQLTE
+305 RSFAEQLTE

-354 SKRFLGDLKNKV
+354 SKRFLGDLKDKV

-376 RNIFGVEDD
+376 RNLFEIDED
-385 EETSDEESPIRS
+385 EETSEEESPIRS

-403 EDGDP
+403 EDGVDN
-408 ALNVGVDS
+408 LNVGVDS

-457 KNPHITE
+457 KNPHVTE

-496 IVSHPNEIPEN
+496 IISHPNEIPEN

-516 DEEDGSKPA
+516 DEGDGSEPA
-525 DEEEIVNEFFK
+525 DEEEIVDEFFK
-536 EPEEHRAKR
+536 EPGEHRAKR

-550 IRNLLRFSKFYKE
+550 IRNLLRFSKFYKG

-607 REFPDMVDVMLE
+607 REFPDLVEVMLE

-634 VCMQKEDDHSLRMAV
+634 VCMQKEDDHSLCMAV
-649 DHFKEMLKMQPDMK
+649 DHFKKMLKIKPDMK
-663 PVYLQ
+663 QVYLQ

-673 RKLCQVDEY
+673 RNLIQVDEY

-701 FELKLEKLKF
+701 FKLKLDKLKF
-711 IVMNNRLEEA
+711 IVMNNRFEEA

-734 SQMAG
+734 NQMAG

-753 TEGNFQKAHQR
+753 AEENFQKAHQR
-764 LDEYFAEVNEL
+764 LDEYFAEANEL
-775 FGSFEKMKKSGKDP
+775 FGSFEKMKKEGKDT

-823 IEHQPKKAVG
+823 IEHQPKKAMG

-841 YEDKDQDVF
+841 YVEKDENVF
-850 FEVLR
+850 FEALK

-860 LKNYGCSFTDIMI
+860 LKNYGCSYTDLMI
-873 IYNQVVAEHQQSQ
+873 IYNQVVAEHQKSQ
-886 EELKKY
+886 EEIKKY

>member
-10 ESNNSENE
+10 ESNN
-18 ANNPE
+18 PE
-23 NEANNSENE
+23 EVLA
-32 PLDQKE
+32 QKE
-38 LLEDVAEIRQMI
+38 LLEDVVEIRQMI

-66 KNCPNQQ
+66 KNSPNHL

-89 NLSLFQRKKMS
+89 SLSLFQRKKMS
-100 SVMLGFLKQ
+100 TEMLDFLKL
-109 DAKAIKEFEIPET
+109 DAKAIKEFKIPET
-122 TPETRAKLVSEAIS
+122 TPEARAKLVSEAIS

-141 LVDVE
+141 LVDIE
-146 MDIRSELGVFKD
+146 MDIRSDQGIFKD
-158 LKKKG
+158 LKKQG
-163 EEIDVK
+163 EAIDIK

-200 ATLYQEW
+200 VRLYQEW
-207 EECREKIFGRFVSSG
+207 EEYREKIFDRFVSSG
-222 HWNDEE
+222 YWNDEE
-228 RAEVKDTILSP
+228 RAVVKDTILSP

-270 DIYRQ
+270 DIYRLA
-275 TDDDEVKVRAL
+275 DDDEVKVRAL

-292 SMNSS
+292 STNCG

-305 LSFAEQLTE
+305 RSFAEQLTE

-348 DIMSSL
+348 DIMASL
-354 SKRFLGDLKNKV
+354 SKRFLGDLKDKV

-376 RNIFGVEDD
+376 RNLFEIDED
-385 EETSDEESPIRS
+385 EETSEESPIRS

-403 EDGDP
+403 EDGIDNLD
-408 ALNVGVDS
+408 ADIES

-457 KNPHITE
+457 KNPHVTE

-516 DEEDGSKPA
+516 DEGDGSEPA

-536 EPEEHRAKR
+536 EPGEHRAKR

-550 IRNLLRFSKFYKE
+550 IRNLLRFSKFYTA
-563 KDELFT
+563 KDEIFN

-607 REFPDMVDVMLE
+607 REFPDLVEVMLE

-634 VCMQKEDDHSLRMAV
+634 VCMQKGDNHSLRMAV
-649 DHFKEMLKMQPDMK
+649 DHFKKMLKIKPDMK
-663 PVYLQ
+663 QVYLQ

-673 RKLCQVDEY
+673 RNLIQVDEY

-701 FELKLEKLKF
+701 FELKLDKLKF
-711 IVMNNRLEEA
+711 IVMNNRFEEA

-734 SQMAG
+734 NQMAG

-753 TEGNFQKAHQR
+753 AEENFQKAHQR

-775 FGSFEKMKKSGKDP
+775 FGSFEKMKKEGKDT

-802 MMKNDKAAEAYNNY
+802 MMKNDKLAEAYNNY

-823 IEHQPKKAVG
+823 IEHQPKKAMG

-841 YEDKDQDVF
+841 YVEKDENVF
-850 FEVLR
+850 FEALK

-860 LKNYGCSFTDIMI
+860 LKNYGCSYTDLMI
-873 IYNQVVAEHQQSQ
+873 IYNQVVAEHQKSQ
-886 EELKKY
+886 EEIKKY

>member
-10 ESNNSENE
+10 ESNN
-18 ANNPE
+18 PE
-23 NEANNSENE
+23 EDV
-32 PLDQKE
+32 LDQDF
-38 LLEDVAEIRQMI
+38 LLEKVDEMRDLI
-50 HQQRFAECNPM
+50 HQQRFTECKPI
-61 LFAII
+61 LVAIFE
-66 KNCPNQQ
+66 NCPNHKQ
-73 PYIHRLVQGL
+73 YMRRLMHGL
-83 LSTVIA
+83 LKTVLA
-89 NLSLFQRKKMS
+89 NMSLLQCKKLPDD
-100 SVMLGFLKQ
+100 MLGFLKQ
-109 DAKAIKEFEIPET
+109 YVKPSEELDIPEM
-122 TPETRAKLVSEAIS
+122 TPEARTKFVFGAVS
-136 ELDQF
+136 ELDQL
-141 LVDVE
+141 LVDIE
-146 MDIRSELGVFKD
+146 MDIRSDQGIFKD
-158 LKKKG
+158 LKKQG
-163 EEIDVK
+163 EAIDIK

-200 ATLYQEW
+200 ARLYQEW
-207 EECREKIFGRFVSSG
+207 EEYREKIFDRFVSSG
-222 HWNDEE
+222 YWNNEE
-228 RAEVKDTILSP
+228 RAVVKDTILSP

-270 DIYRQ
+270 DIYRLA
-275 TDDDEVKVRAL
+275 DDDEVKVRAL

-292 SMNSS
+292 STNCG
-297 CYEQHPDF
+297 CYEQQPDF
-305 LSFAEQLTE
+305 RSFAEQLTE

-348 DIMSSL
+348 DIMASL
-354 SKRFLGDLKNKV
+354 SKRFLDDLRDKV

-376 RNIFGVEDD
+376 RNIFGIEDD
-385 EETSDEESPIRS
+385 EETSEESPIRS
-397 VDINTD
+397 DDTNTD
-403 EDGDP
+403 EDRIPNLD
-408 ALNVGVDS
+408 ADIES

-496 IVSHPNEIPEN
+496 IVSHSNEIPEN

-516 DEEDGSKPA
+516 DEEDGSESA
-525 DEEEIVNEFFK
+525 DEEEIVKEFFN

-550 IRNLLRFSKFYKE
+550 IRNLMRFSKFYTA
-563 KDELFT
+563 KDEIFN
-569 ILDELDDDKPAYA
+569 IFDELDDDKPAYA

-607 REFPDMVDVMLE
+607 REFPDLVEVMLE

-634 VCMQKEDDHSLRMAV
+634 VCMQKGDNHSLRMAV
-649 DHFKEMLKMQPDMK
+649 DHFKKMLKIKPDMK
-663 PVYLQ
+663 QVYLQ
-668 LGICY
+668 LGTCY
-673 RKLCQVDEY
+673 RNLIQVDEY

-701 FELKLEKLKF
+701 FELKLDKLKF
-711 IVMNNRLEEA
+711 IVMNNRFEEA

-734 SQMAG
+734 NQMAG

-753 TEGNFQKAHQR
+753 AEENFQKAHQR

-775 FGSFEKMKKSGKDP
+775 FGSFEKMKKEGKDT

-823 IEHQPKKAVG
+823 IEHQPKKAMG
-833 PFFRAYAY
+833 PFFRVYAY
-841 YEDKDQDVF
+841 YVEKDENVF
-850 FEVLR
+850 FEALK

-860 LKNYGCSFTDIMI
+860 LKNYGCSYTDLMI
-873 IYNQVVAEHQQSQ
+873 IYNQVVAEHQKSQ
-886 EELKKY
+886 EEIKKY

>member
-10 ESNNSENE
+10 ESNN
-18 ANNPE
+18 PE
-23 NEANNSENE
+23 EDV
-32 PLDQKE
+32 LDQDF
-38 LLEDVAEIRQMI
+38 LLEKVDEMRDLI
-50 HQQRFAECNPM
+50 HQQRFTECKPI
-61 LFAII
+61 LVAIFE
-66 KNCPNQQ
+66 NCPNHKQ
-73 PYIHRLVQGL
+73 YMRRLMHGL
-83 LSTVIA
+83 LKTVLA
-89 NLSLFQRKKMS
+89 NMSLLQCKKLPDD
-100 SVMLGFLKQ
+100 MLGFLKQ
-109 DAKAIKEFEIPET
+109 YVKPSEELDIPEM
-122 TPETRAKLVSEAIS
+122 TPEARTKFVFGAVS
-136 ELDQF
+136 ELDQL
-141 LVDVE
+141 LVDIE
-146 MDIRSELGVFKD
+146 MDIRSDQGIFKD
-158 LKKKG
+158 LKKQG
-163 EEIDVK
+163 EAIDIK

-200 ATLYQEW
+200 ARLYQEW
-207 EECREKIFGRFVSSG
+207 EEFREKIFDRFVSSG
-222 HWNDEE
+222 YWNNEE
-228 RAEVKDTILSP
+228 RAVVKDTILSP
-239 TVDSLTSQLL
+239 TVDSWTSQLL

-270 DIYRQ
+270 DIYRLA
-275 TDDDEVKVRAL
+275 DDDEVKVRAL

-292 SMNSS
+292 STNCG
-297 CYEQHPDF
+297 CYEQQPDF
-305 LSFAEQLTE
+305 RSFAEQLTE
-314 DCKNDSDLLAEIIK
+314 DCKNDPDLLAEIIK

-348 DIMSSL
+348 DIMASL
-354 SKRFLGDLKNKV
+354 SKRFLGDLRDKV

-376 RNIFGVEDD
+376 RNIFGIEDD
-385 EETSDEESPIRS
+385 EETSEESPIRS
-397 VDINTD
+397 DDTNTD
-403 EDGDP
+403 EDRIPNLD
-408 ALNVGVDS
+408 ADIES

-516 DEEDGSKPA
+516 DEEDGSESA
-525 DEEEIVNEFFK
+525 DEEEIVKEFFN

-550 IRNLLRFSKFYKE
+550 IRNLMRFSKFYTA
-563 KDELFT
+563 KDEIFN
-569 ILDELDDDKPAYA
+569 IFDELDDDKPAYA

-607 REFPDMVDVMLE
+607 REFPDLVEVMLE

-634 VCMQKEDDHSLRMAV
+634 VCMQKGDNHSLRMAV
-649 DHFKEMLKMQPDMK
+649 DHFKKMLKIKPDMK
-663 PVYLQ
+663 QVYLQ
-668 LGICY
+668 LGTCY
-673 RKLCQVDEY
+673 RNLIQVDEY

-701 FELKLEKLKF
+701 FELKLDKLKF
-711 IVMNNRLEEA
+711 IVMNNRFEEA

-734 SQMAG
+734 NQMAG

-753 TEGNFQKAHQR
+753 AEENFQKAHQR

-775 FGSFEKMKKSGKDP
+775 FGSFEKMKKAGKDT

-802 MMKNDKAAEAYNNY
+802 MMKNDKLAEAYNNY

-823 IEHQPKKAVG
+823 IEHQPKKAMG
-833 PFFRAYAY
+833 PFFRVYAY
-841 YEDKDQDVF
+841 YVEKDENVF
-850 FEVLR
+850 FEALK

-860 LKNYGCSFTDIMI
+860 LKNYGCSYTDLMI
-873 IYNQVVAEHQQSQ
+873 IYNQVVAEHQKSQ
-886 EELKKY
+886 EEIKKY

>member
-10 ESNNSENE
+10 ESNN
-18 ANNPE
+18 PE
-23 NEANNSENE
+23 EVLA
-32 PLDQKE
+32 QKE
-38 LLEDVAEIRQMI
+38 LLEDVVEIRQMI

-66 KNCPNQQ
+66 KNSPNHL

-89 NLSLFQRKKMS
+89 SLSLFQRKKMS
-100 SVMLGFLKQ
+100 TEMLGFLKL
-109 DAKAIKEFEIPET
+109 DAKAVKEFKIPET
-122 TPETRAKLVSEAIS
+122 TPEGRAKLVSEAIS

-141 LVDVE
+141 LVDIE
-146 MDIRSELGVFKD
+146 MDIRSEQGIFKD
-158 LKKKG
+158 LKKQG
-163 EEIDVK
+163 EEIDIK
-169 EVKPTLEKFV
+169 EVKSTLEKFV

-200 ATLYQEW
+200 ARLYQEW
-207 EECREKIFGRFVSSG
+207 EEYREKIFDRFVSSG
-222 HWNDEE
+222 YWNDEE
-228 RAEVKDTILSP
+228 RAVVKDTILSP

-270 DIYRQ
+270 DIYRLA
-275 TDDDEVKVRAL
+275 DDDEVKVRAL

-292 SMNSS
+292 STNCG
-297 CYEQHPDF
+297 CYEQQPDF
-305 LSFAEQLTE
+305 RSFAEQLTE

-354 SKRFLGDLKNKV
+354 SKRFLGELKNKV

-376 RNIFGVEDD
+376 RNIFEIDED
-385 EETSDEESPIRS
+385 EETSEESPIRS

-403 EDGDP
+403 EDGIDNLD
-408 ALNVGVDS
+408 ADIES

-457 KNPHITE
+457 KNPHVTE

-496 IVSHPNEIPEN
+496 VVSHPNEIPEN

-516 DEEDGSKPA
+516 DEGDGSEPA

-536 EPEEHRAKR
+536 EPGEHRAKR

-550 IRNLLRFSKFYKE
+550 IRNLLRFSKFYTA
-563 KDELFT
+563 KDEVFN

-607 REFPDMVDVMLE
+607 REFPDLVEVMLE

-634 VCMQKEDDHSLRMAV
+634 VCMQKGDNHSLRMAV
-649 DHFKEMLKMQPDMK
+649 DHFKKMLKIKPDMK
-663 PVYLQ
+663 QVYLQ

-673 RKLCQVDEY
+673 RNLIQVDEY

-701 FELKLEKLKF
+701 FELKLDKLKF
-711 IVMNNRLEEA
+711 IVMNNRFEEA

-734 SQMAG
+734 NQMAG

-753 TEGNFQKAHQR
+753 AEENFQKAHQR

-775 FGSFEKMKKSGKDP
+775 FGSFEKMKKEGKDT

-802 MMKNDKAAEAYNNY
+802 MMKNDKLAEAYNNY

-823 IEHQPKKAVG
+823 IEHQPKKAMG
-833 PFFRAYAY
+833 PLFRAYAY
-841 YEDKDQDVF
+841 YVEKDENVF
-850 FEVLR
+850 FEALK

-860 LKNYGCSFTDIMI
+860 LKNYGCSYTDLMI
-873 IYNQVVAEHQQSQ
+873 IYNQVVAEHQKSQ
-886 EELKKY
+886 EEIKKY

>member
-10 ESNNSENE
+10 ESNN
-18 ANNPE
+18 PE
-23 NEANNSENE
+23 EDV
-32 PLDQKE
+32 LDQDF
-38 LLEDVAEIRQMI
+38 LLEKVDEMRDLI
-50 HQQRFAECNPM
+50 HQQRFTECKPI
-61 LFAII
+61 LVAIFE
-66 KNCPNQQ
+66 NCPNHKQ
-73 PYIHRLVQGL
+73 YMRRLMHGL
-83 LSTVIA
+83 LKTVLA
-89 NLSLFQRKKMS
+89 NMSLLQCKKLPDD
-100 SVMLGFLKQ
+100 MLGFLKQ
-109 DAKAIKEFEIPET
+109 YVKPSEELDIPEM
-122 TPETRAKLVSEAIS
+122 TPEARTKFVFGAVS
-136 ELDQF
+136 ELDQL
-141 LVDVE
+141 LVDIE
-146 MDIRSELGVFKD
+146 MDIRSDQGIFKD
-158 LKKKG
+158 LKKQG
-163 EEIDVK
+163 EAIDIK

-200 ATLYQEW
+200 ARLYQEW
-207 EECREKIFGRFVSSG
+207 EEYREKIFDRFVSSG
-222 HWNDEE
+222 YWNNEE
-228 RAEVKDTILSP
+228 RAVVKDTILSP

-270 DIYRQ
+270 DIYRLA
-275 TDDDEVKVRAL
+275 DDDEVKVRAL

-292 SMNSS
+292 STNCGS
-297 CYEQHPDF
+297 YEQQPDF
-305 LSFAEQLTE
+305 RSFAEQLTE
-314 DCKNDSDLLAEIIK
+314 DCKNDPDLLAEIIK

-348 DIMSSL
+348 DIMASL
-354 SKRFLGDLKNKV
+354 SKRFLDDLRDKV

-376 RNIFGVEDD
+376 RNIFGIEDD
-385 EETSDEESPIRS
+385 EETSEESPIRS
-397 VDINTD
+397 DDTNTD
-403 EDGDP
+403 EDRIPNLD
-408 ALNVGVDS
+408 ADIES

-516 DEEDGSKPA
+516 DEEDGSESA
-525 DEEEIVNEFFK
+525 DEEEIVKEFFN

-550 IRNLLRFSKFYKE
+550 IRNLMRFSKFYTA
-563 KDELFT
+563 KDEIFN
-569 ILDELDDDKPAYA
+569 IFDELDDDKPAYA

-607 REFPDMVDVMLE
+607 REFPDLVEVMLE

-634 VCMQKEDDHSLRMAV
+634 VCMQKGDNHSLRMAV
-649 DHFKEMLKMQPDMK
+649 DHFKKMLKIKPDMK
-663 PVYLQ
+663 QVYLQ
-668 LGICY
+668 LGTCY
-673 RKLCQVDEY
+673 RNLIQVDEY

-701 FELKLEKLKF
+701 FELKLDKLKF
-711 IVMNNRLEEA
+711 IVMNNRFEEA

-734 SQMAG
+734 NQMAG

-753 TEGNFQKAHQR
+753 AEENFQKAHQR

-775 FGSFEKMKKSGKDP
+775 FGSFEKMKKAGKDT

-802 MMKNDKAAEAYNNY
+802 MMKNDKLAEAYNNY

-823 IEHQPKKAVG
+823 IEHQPKKAMG
-833 PFFRAYAY
+833 PFFRVYAY
-841 YEDKDQDVF
+841 YVEKDENVF
-850 FEVLR
+850 FEALK

-860 LKNYGCSFTDIMI
+860 LKNYGCSYTDLMI
-873 IYNQVVAEHQQSQ
+873 IYNQVVAEHQKSQ
-886 EELKKY
+886 EEIKKC

>member
-10 ESNNSENE
+10 ESNSQEE
-18 ANNPE
+18 V
-23 NEANNSENE
+23 
-32 PLDQKE
+32 LDQDF
-38 LLEDVAEIRQMI
+38 LLEKVDEMRDLI
-50 HQQRFAECNPM
+50 HQQRFAECKPM
-61 LFAII
+61 LVAIFE
-66 KNCPNQQ
+66 NCPNHKQ
-73 PYIHRLVQGL
+73 YMRRLMHGL
-83 LSTVIA
+83 LTTVLA
-89 NLSLFQRKKMS
+89 NMSLLQRKKLPDD
-100 SVMLGFLKQ
+100 MLGILKQ
-109 DAKAIKEFEIPET
+109 YVKPSEELDIPEM
-122 TPETRAKLVSEAIS
+122 TPEARTKFVFGAVS
-136 ELDQF
+136 ELDQ
-141 LVDVE
+141 LLEDIE
-146 MDIRSELGVFKD
+146 MDIRSEQGVFKD
-158 LKKKG
+158 LKKQG
-163 EEIDVK
+163 EAIDIK

-200 ATLYQEW
+200 ARLYQEW
-207 EECREKIFGRFVSSG
+207 EEYREKIFDRFVSSG
-222 HWNDEE
+222 YWNDEE
-228 RAEVKDTILSP
+228 RAVVKDTILSP

-270 DIYRQ
+270 DIYRLA
-275 TDDDEVKVRAL
+275 DDDEVKVRAL

-292 SMNSS
+292 STNCG
-297 CYEQHPDF
+297 CYEQQPDF
-305 LSFAEQLTE
+305 RSFAEQLTE

-348 DIMSSL
+348 DIMASL
-354 SKRFLGDLKNKV
+354 SKRFLGDLKDKV
-366 ADLLEADEDM
+366 ANLLEADEDM
-376 RNIFGVEDD
+376 QNIFEIDED
-385 EETSDEESPIRS
+385 EETSEESPIRS

-403 EDGDP
+403 EDGIPNLD
-408 ALNVGVDS
+408 VDMES

-516 DEEDGSKPA
+516 DEGDGSEPA
-525 DEEEIVNEFFK
+525 DEDEIVKEFFK
-536 EPEEHRAKR
+536 EPEEYRAKR

-550 IRNLLRFSKFYKE
+550 IRNLLRFSKFYKA
-563 KDELFT
+563 KDEIFN

-582 VLAGPLFQDEFFDKY
+582 VLASPLFQDEFFDKY

-607 REFPDMVDVMLE
+607 REFPDLVEVMLE

-634 VCMQKEDDHSLRMAV
+634 VCMQKGDNHSLRMAV
-649 DHFKEMLKMQPDMK
+649 DHFKKMLKIKPDMK
-663 PVYLQ
+663 QVYLQ

-673 RKLCQVDEY
+673 RNLIQVDEY

-701 FELKLEKLKF
+701 FELKLDKLKF
-711 IVMNNRLEEA
+711 IVMNNRFEEA

-734 SQMAG
+734 NQMAG

-753 TEGNFQKAHQR
+753 AEENFQKAHQR
-764 LDEYFAEVNEL
+764 LDEYFAEANEL
-775 FGSFEKMKKSGKDP
+775 FGSFEKMKKEGKDT

-794 QAMDLFFK
+794 QAMGLFFK

-823 IEHQPKKAVG
+823 IEHQPKKAMG

-841 YEDKDQDVF
+841 YVEKDENVF
-850 FEVLR
+850 FEALK

-860 LKNYGCSFTDIMI
+860 LKNYGCSYTDLMI
-873 IYNQVVAEHQQSQ
+873 IYNQVVAEHQKSQ
-886 EELKKY
+886 EEIKKY

>member
-10 ESNNSENE
+10 ESNN
-18 ANNPE
+18 PE
-23 NEANNSENE
+23 EDV
-32 PLDQKE
+32 LDQDF
-38 LLEDVAEIRQMI
+38 LLEKVDEMRQLI
-50 HQQRFAECNPM
+50 HQQRFSECKPM
-61 LFAII
+61 LVEVFTPFSSNKQYINRLMQNLLTSLFA
-66 KNCPNQQ
+66 NM
-73 PYIHRLVQGL
+73 
-83 LSTVIA
+83 
-89 NLSLFQRKKMS
+89 SLFQRKKIPDGVFGIPIQHNKS
-100 SVMLGFLKQ
+100 
-109 DAKAIKEFEIPET
+109 FEELDIPEM
-122 TPETRAKLVSEAIS
+122 TPEARAKYISNAIS
-136 ELDQF
+136 ELDQ
-141 LVDVE
+141 LLEDIE
-146 MDIRSELGVFKD
+146 MDIRSDQGIFKD
-158 LKKKG
+158 LKKQG
-163 EEIDVK
+163 EAIDIK

-200 ATLYQEW
+200 ARLYQEW
-207 EECREKIFGRFVSSG
+207 EEYREKIFDRFVSSG
-222 HWNDEE
+222 YWNDEE
-228 RAEVKDTILSP
+228 RAVVKDTILSP

-270 DIYRQ
+270 DIYRLA
-275 TDDDEVKVRAL
+275 DDDEVKVRAL

-292 SMNSS
+292 STNCGS
-297 CYEQHPDF
+297 YEQQPDF
-305 LSFAEQLTE
+305 RSFAEQLTE

-348 DIMSSL
+348 DIMASL
-354 SKRFLGDLKNKV
+354 SKRFLDDLRDKV

-376 RNIFGVEDD
+376 RNIFGIEDD
-385 EETSDEESPIRS
+385 EETSEESPIRS
-397 VDINTD
+397 DDTNTD
-403 EDGDP
+403 KDGIPNLD
-408 ALNVGVDS
+408 ADIES

-516 DEEDGSKPA
+516 DEEDGTESA
-525 DEEEIVNEFFK
+525 DEEEIVKEFFN

-550 IRNLLRFSKFYKE
+550 IRNLMRFSKFYTA
-563 KDELFT
+563 KDEIFN
-569 ILDELDDDKPAYA
+569 IFDELDDDKPAYA

-607 REFPDMVDVMLE
+607 REFPDLVEVMLE

-634 VCMQKEDDHSLRMAV
+634 VCMQKGDNHSLRMAV
-649 DHFKEMLKMQPDMK
+649 DHFKKMLKIKPDMK
-663 PVYLQ
+663 QVYLQ
-668 LGICY
+668 LGTCY
-673 RKLCQVDEY
+673 RNLIQVDEY
-682 LENFDKLMEFK
+682 LDNFDKLMEFK

-701 FELKLEKLKF
+701 FELKLDKLKF
-711 IVMNNRLEEA
+711 IVMNNRFEEA

-734 SQMAG
+734 NQMAG

-753 TEGNFQKAHQR
+753 AEENFQKAHQR

-775 FGSFEKMKKSGKDP
+775 FGSFEKMKKAGKDT

-802 MMKNDKAAEAYNNY
+802 MMKNDKLAEAYNNY

-823 IEHQPKKAVG
+823 IEHQPKKAMG
-833 PFFRAYAY
+833 PFFRVYAY
-841 YEDKDQDVF
+841 YVEKDENVF
-850 FEVLR
+850 FEALK

-860 LKNYGCSFTDIMI
+860 LKNYGCSYTDLMI
-873 IYNQVVAEHQQSQ
+873 IYNQVVAEHQKSQ
-886 EELKKY
+886 EEIKKY

>member
-10 ESNNSENE
+10 ESNSQEE
-18 ANNPE
+18 V
-23 NEANNSENE
+23 
-32 PLDQKE
+32 LDQDF
-38 LLEDVAEIRQMI
+38 LLEKVDEMRDLI
-50 HQQRFAECNPM
+50 HQQRFAECKPM
-61 LFAII
+61 LVAIFE
-66 KNCPNQQ
+66 NCPNHKQ
-73 PYIHRLVQGL
+73 YMRRLMHGL
-83 LSTVIA
+83 LTTVLA
-89 NLSLFQRKKMS
+89 NMSLLQRKKLPDD
-100 SVMLGFLKQ
+100 MLGILKQ
-109 DAKAIKEFEIPET
+109 YVKPSEELDIPEM
-122 TPETRAKLVSEAIS
+122 TPEARTKFGFGAVS
-136 ELDQF
+136 ELDQ
-141 LVDVE
+141 LLEDIE
-146 MDIRSELGVFKD
+146 MDIRSEQGIFKD
-158 LKKKG
+158 LKKQG
-163 EEIDVK
+163 EAIDIK

-200 ATLYQEW
+200 ARLYQEW
-207 EECREKIFGRFVSSG
+207 EEYREKIFDRFVSSG
-222 HWNDEE
+222 YWNDEE
-228 RAEVKDTILSP
+228 RAVVKDTILSP

-270 DIYRQ
+270 DIYRLA
-275 TDDDEVKVRAL
+275 DDDEVKVRAL

-292 SMNSS
+292 STNCG
-297 CYEQHPDF
+297 CYEQQPDF
-305 LSFAEQLTE
+305 RSFAEQLTE

-348 DIMSSL
+348 DIMASL
-354 SKRFLGDLKNKV
+354 SKRFLGDLKDKV

-376 RNIFGVEDD
+376 KNIFGIEDD
-385 EETSDEESPIRS
+385 EETSEESPIRS

-403 EDGDP
+403 EDGIPNLD
-408 ALNVGVDS
+408 VDMDS

-516 DEEDGSKPA
+516 DEGDGSEPA

-536 EPEEHRAKR
+536 EPGEHRAKR

-550 IRNLLRFSKFYKE
+550 IRNLLRFSKFYTA
-563 KDELFT
+563 KDEIFN

-607 REFPDMVDVMLE
+607 REFPDLVEVMLE

-634 VCMQKEDDHSLRMAV
+634 VCMQKGDNHSLRMAV
-649 DHFKEMLKMQPDMK
+649 DHFKKMLKIKPDMK
-663 PVYLQ
+663 QVYLQ

-673 RKLCQVDEY
+673 RNLIQVDEY

-701 FELKLEKLKF
+701 FELKLDKLKF
-711 IVMNNRLEEA
+711 IVMNNRFEEA

-734 SQMAG
+734 NQMAG

-753 TEGNFQKAHQR
+753 AEENFQKAHQR

-775 FGSFEKMKKSGKDP
+775 FGSFEKMKKEGKDT

-802 MMKNDKAAEAYNNY
+802 MMKNDKLAEAYNNY

-823 IEHQPKKAVG
+823 IEHQPKKAMG

-841 YEDKDQDVF
+841 YVEKDENVF
-850 FEVLR
+850 FEALK

-860 LKNYGCSFTDIMI
+860 LKNYGCSYTDLMI
-873 IYNQVVAEHQQSQ
+873 IYNQVVAEHQKSQ
-886 EELKKY
+886 EEIKKY

>member
-10 ESNNSENE
+10 ESNN
-18 ANNPE
+18 PE
-23 NEANNSENE
+23 EV
-32 PLDQKE
+32 LDQDF
-38 LLEDVAEIRQMI
+38 LLEKVDEMRDLI
-50 HQQRFAECNPM
+50 HQQRFAECKPM
-61 LFAII
+61 LVEVFTPFSSNKQYINRLMQSLLTSLFA
-66 KNCPNQQ
+66 NM
-73 PYIHRLVQGL
+73 
-83 LSTVIA
+83 
-89 NLSLFQRKKMS
+89 SLFQRKKIPDG
-100 SVMLGFLKQ
+100 VFGFPIQHNKS
-109 DAKAIKEFEIPET
+109 FEELDIPEM
-122 TPETRAKLVSEAIS
+122 TPETRAKYIS
-136 ELDQF
+136 STISGLDQ
-141 LVDVE
+141 LLEDIE
-146 MDIRSELGVFKD
+146 MDIRSEQGIFKD
-158 LKKKG
+158 LKKQG
-163 EEIDVK
+163 EAIDIK

-185 FLNHDLSK
+185 FLNHDFSK

-200 ATLYQEW
+200 ARLYQEW
-207 EECREKIFGRFVSSG
+207 EEYREKIFDRFVSSG
-222 HWNDEE
+222 YWNDEE
-228 RAEVKDTILSP
+228 RAVVKDTILSP

-292 SMNSS
+292 STNCG
-297 CYEQHPDF
+297 CYEQQPDF
-305 LSFAEQLTE
+305 RSFAEQLTE

-348 DIMSSL
+348 DIMASL
-354 SKRFLGDLKNKV
+354 SKRFLGDLKDKV
-366 ADLLEADEDM
+366 ANLLEADEDM
-376 RNIFGVEDD
+376 RNIFEIDED
-385 EETSDEESPIRS
+385 EETSEESPIRS

-403 EDGDP
+403 EDGIPNLD
-408 ALNVGVDS
+408 VDMDS

-496 IVSHPNEIPEN
+496 IISHPNEIPEN

-516 DEEDGSKPA
+516 DEGDGSEPA

-536 EPEEHRAKR
+536 EPGEHRAKR

-607 REFPDMVDVMLE
+607 REFPDLVEVMLE

-649 DHFKEMLKMQPDMK
+649 DHFKKMLKIKPDMK
-663 PVYLQ
+663 QVYLQ

-673 RKLCQVDEY
+673 RNLIQVDEY

-701 FELKLEKLKF
+701 FELKLDKLKF
-711 IVMNNRLEEA
+711 IVMNNRFEEA

-734 SQMAG
+734 NQMAG

-753 TEGNFQKAHQR
+753 AEENFQKAHQR

-775 FGSFEKMKKSGKDP
+775 FGSFEKMKKEGKDT

-823 IEHQPKKAVG
+823 IEHQPKKAMG

-841 YEDKDQDVF
+841 YVEKDENVF
-850 FEVLR
+850 FEALK

-860 LKNYGCSFTDIMI
+860 LKNYGCSYTDLMI

-886 EELKKY
+886 EEIKKY

>member
-10 ESNNSENE
+10 ESNN
-18 ANNPE
+18 PE
-23 NEANNSENE
+23 EDVLA
-32 PLDQKE
+32 QKE
-38 LLEDVAEIRQMI
+38 LLEDVVEIRQMI
-50 HQQRFAECNPM
+50 HQQRFAECNQM

-66 KNCPNQQ
+66 KNGPNHQ

-89 NLSLFQRKKMS
+89 SLSLFQRKKMS
-100 SVMLGFLKQ
+100 TETLGFLKL
-109 DAKAIKEFEIPET
+109 DAKAIKEFKIPET
-122 TPETRAKLVSEAIS
+122 TPETRATLVSEAIS

-141 LVDVE
+141 LVDIE
-146 MDIRSELGVFKD
+146 MDIRSEQGIFKD
-158 LKKKG
+158 LKKQG
-163 EEIDVK
+163 EAIDIK

-200 ATLYQEW
+200 ARLYQEW
-207 EECREKIFGRFVSSG
+207 EEYREKIFGRFVSSG
-222 HWNDEE
+222 HWTDEE
-228 RAEVKDTILSP
+228 CAAVKDTILSP

-270 DIYRQ
+270 GIYRQ

-292 SMNSS
+292 STNCG
-297 CYEQHPDF
+297 CYEQQPDF
-305 LSFAEQLTE
+305 RSFAEQLTE
-314 DCKNDSDLLAEIIK
+314 DCKNDPDLLAEIIK

-354 SKRFLGDLKNKV
+354 SKRFLGDLKDKV

-376 RNIFGVEDD
+376 RNLFEIDED
-385 EETSDEESPIRS
+385 EETSEEESPIRS

-403 EDGDP
+403 EDGVDN
-408 ALNVGVDS
+408 LNVGVDS

-430 LLPQFKMLRDQTEFF
+430 LLPQFKMLRDQTDFF

-457 KNPHITE
+457 KNPHVTE

-496 IVSHPNEIPEN
+496 IISHPNEIPEN

-516 DEEDGSKPA
+516 DEGDGSEPA
-525 DEEEIVNEFFK
+525 DEEEIVDEFFK

-607 REFPDMVDVMLE
+607 REFPDMVEVMLE

-649 DHFKEMLKMQPDMK
+649 SHFKEMLKMQPDMK
-663 PVYLQ
+663 QVYLQ

-673 RKLCQVDEY
+673 RNLIQVDEY

-701 FELKLEKLKF
+701 FELKLDKLKF
-711 IVMNNRLEEA
+711 IVMNNRFEEA

-734 SQMAG
+734 NQMAG

-753 TEGNFQKAHQR
+753 AEENFQKAHQR
-764 LDEYFAEVNEL
+764 LDEYFAEANEL
-775 FGSFEKMKKSGKDP
+775 FGSFEKMKKEGKDT

-823 IEHQPKKAVG
+823 IEHQPKKALE

-841 YEDKDQDVF
+841 YVEKDENVF
-850 FEVLR
+850 FEALK

-860 LKNYGCSFTDIMI
+860 LKNYGCSYTDLMI
-873 IYNQVVAEHQQSQ
+873 IYNQVVAEHQQT
-886 EELKKY
+886 EDELKKY